1 MKNKITKLFMLL
13 VAAASMGAF
22 VSCKDTNEDL
32 YNELRTEL
40 LNEINENT
48 TLANALDQRISQLE
62 NKLQSLEAWK
72 AEMEQWKESINS
84 CTCPGDVGDLINTL
98 NIQVQEINAYLK
110 ILGDPKALDFYTKAE
125 IDATIGTLTG
135 IINGINATIETLK
148 GDIGSLQSFQANTE
162 NALKTITQ
170 TIEELKKQLEEA
182 KCECDPAKF
191 EDVLER
197 LALLESKMTQA
208 EADIKVALEN
218 AATALETAKNA
229 ESIANAATLSAQEA
243 ISIATNASIKA
254 EQAAT
259 DAADAK
265 TIAQNAWDVA
275 NSALTTANNANTL
288 AAQALSLAQG
298 NAEEI
303 QKLWDK
309 LNENTK
315 QLQEQINSNKTAI
328 ENLDKQVKEN
338 TDQIATNTTNIKAN
352 ADAIQKIKD
361 ELTQIKKDIST
372 ASADA
377 KKALEDAAAA
387 AAKADANKELIDDL
401 TERVAKNE
409 DNIKTLQ
416 DNVTALQGTVAGL
429 VDQVGE
435 NTKKI
440 KELDEALTKTNENV
454 SDLSNKYTELANEV
468 GNLKEELAKCQET
481 CKQNLDLAMAQ
492 IRVEIQELKTELMK
506 EIAKNSQD
514 IEDLQKQHEADVE
527 WIKEELKKLSQKID
541 DIDLT
546 EIYSRLEKLEET
558 DKAFN
563 DRITANELTIGELKN
578 DVATLKTDV
587 SDLQKRIDE
596 AEKTLADLTSKIEK
610 LTASVEAIQEYLSK
624 QVTSILIQGTH
635 NPLFGSLSIPGTDIM
650 STSLI
655 AFYGLPVSDVEFPTS
670 DDANYVRKSE
680 ALTDK
685 DMEMLGG
692 LEVFEAPANLPLL
705 NEGGNAGKV
714 YVTINPSSA
723 DLTGLKLSI
732 VNTLDEESPIK
743 LSPIKKCEEKL
754 QSGWTRANNGFY
766 VAEASVTP
774 KTVMTENGGLN
785 INKENFSELFK
796 ETKEQFGDLAKD
808 FDAGKLNLS
817 ELATDV
823 YSVIRE
829 LKVDKSGL
837 KCTYTT
843 TDADGTEKEHS
854 VYSQYNLAATFLN
867 PLNLKWGKDFNYVTM
882 PGYELADSLLNRF
895 SNTLKDQ
902 VDVILNDVINIDGMQ
917 DFIGHFQIDEL
928 TYLGEASELISRFE
942 ARVSHIVLNGIGYQL
957 EVPGAGA
964 FDVKFNKNLTAN
976 GAAVSIPAKVAYN
989 EDNVILDNAA
999 VVIGGD
1005 IVNGMTATLVV
1016 PARGVE
1022 DEVVAAYASILLAE
1036 ESVSVTVSGNQ
1047 ITMTTTDGEYT
1058 LANVNGTS
1066 INTNDCTDRLILR
1079 DVAGNGGSLRLPIAV
1094 EISNDLRD
1102 LIERQGG
1109 TINDIVTQLNDMLK
1123 NINDYQGTING
1134 WIDNGVDNF
1143 LKKYLDLIN
1152 KNVVDFFNSI
1162 NRRFGPFMVASNNN
1176 KGFKYLSSS
1185 KSYPTVL
1192 SADGLAIY
1200 PTTKNMELIVPLAR
1214 KHVAVTN
1221 VFKGNES
1228 AQNGNADCKAR
1239 LQAINGTE
1247 KLNTVIDG
1255 TVRKIDV
1262 SNMESGYTYEIAYSV
1277 LDFEGNISTQK
1288 YYVTIK

>member
-40 LNEINENT
+40 INENT
-48 TLANALDQRISQLE
+48 TLAEALNNRIGELE
-62 NKLQSLEAWK
+62 GKLSELEAWK
-72 AEMEQWKESINS
+72 AQLEQWKESINS
-84 CTCPGDVGDLINTL
+84 CNCPGNVQELINNL
-98 NIQVQEINAYLK
+98 NIQIQEINNYLTNV
-110 ILGDPKALDFYTKAE
+110 YTKGE
-125 IDATIGTLTG
+125 VDEKVQTLTTMIVNINQIIGTL
-135 IINGINATIETLK
+135 ATLDQLT
-148 GDIGSLQSFQANTE
+148 DLQNQTAD
-162 NALKTITQ
+162 ALDKITQ
-170 TIEELKKQLEEA
+170 TIDDLKAELEKA

-191 EDVLER
+191 QDVLER
-197 LALLESKMTQA
+197 LANLETQMA
-208 EADIKVALEN
+208 KAIEDIKVATKTAQDALTLAEKNKGAIEELQNRAGELEN
-218 AATALETAKNA
+218 AIKDLDGKIADNTKAIAENAENIQKNLEDIQKNA
-229 ESIANAATLSAQEA
+229 ETIEKIQKSIEELENKITLASAN
-243 ISIATNASIKA
+243 A
-254 EQAAT
+254 EQAL
-259 DAADAK
+259 K
-265 TIAQNAWDVA
+265 
-275 NSALTTANNANTL
+275 
-288 AAQALSLAQG
+288 
-298 NAEEI
+298 
-303 QKLWDK
+303 
-309 LNENTK
+309 
-315 QLQEQINSNKTAI
+315 
-328 ENLDKQVKEN
+328 
-338 TDQIATNTTNIKAN
+338 
-352 ADAIQKIKD
+352 
-361 ELTQIKKDIST
+361 
-372 ASADA
+372 
-377 KKALEDAAAA
+377 DAAAA
-387 AAKADANKELIDDL
+387 QAKADENAQKIEDL
-401 TERVAKNE
+401 TKRVETNE
-409 DNIKTLQ
+409 TNIKILQ
-416 DNVTALQGTVAGL
+416 ESVTTLQGTVSELQTQADSNTERITAL
-429 VDQVGE
+429 E
-435 NTKKI
+435 NAL
-440 KELDEALTKTNENV
+440 KETNNNV
-454 SDLSNKYTELANEV
+454 SELTDKYNQLSTDLEE
-468 GNLKEELAKCQET
+468 LKEQFHACQET
-481 CKQNLDLAMAQ
+481 CKKNLEDAMTQ
-492 IRVEIQELKTELMK
+492 IRTEMQELYNALDER
-506 EIAKNSQD
+506 
-514 IEDLQKQHEADVE
+514 V
-527 WIKEELKKLSQKID
+527 
-541 DIDLT
+541 
-546 EIYSRLEKLEET
+546 
-558 DKAFN
+558 
-563 DRITANELTIGELKN
+563 TANETTIGELKT
-578 DVATLKTDV
+578 DVEALKTDV
-587 SDLQKRIDE
+587 TDLQNRIQK
-596 AEKTLADLTSKIEK
+596 AEETLAELITQIER
-610 LTASVEAIQEYLSK
+610 LVGDVEAIQEYLSK
-624 QVTSILIQGTH
+624 QVTSILIQGTY

-650 STSLI
+650 STSLV
-655 AFYGLPVSDVEFPTS
+655 AFYGLPASDVEFPTS

-680 ALTDK
+680 VLTDK

-714 YVTINPSSA
+714 YVTINPNSA
-723 DLTGLKLSI
+723 DLTGLNLSI

-766 VAEASVTP
+766 VAQASVTP
-774 KTVMTENGGLN
+774 QTVMTENGGLN
-785 INKENFSELFK
+785 INKENFSELLK
-796 ETKEQFGDLAKD
+796 ETKEQFGNLAED
-808 FDAGKLNLS
+808 FDAGKINLS

-843 TDADGTEKEHS
+843 TDADGTETEHS

-882 PGYELADSLLNRF
+882 PGYEFADSLLNQF
-895 SNTLKDQ
+895 SNTLKEQ
-902 VDVILNDVINIDGMQ
+902 VDVILNDVINVDGMQ

-964 FDVKFNKNLTAN
+964 FDVKFNKNLTAD
-976 GAAVSIPAKVAYN
+976 GTAVSIPAEVTYD
-989 EDNVILDNAA
+989 EDNVTLYRAA

-1005 IVNGMTATLVV
+1005 IVNGMTVTLVV

-1022 DEVVAAYASILLAE
+1022 DEVVAAYASINLAE

-1047 ITMTTTDGEYT
+1047 LTMTTTDGDYT
-1058 LANVNGTS
+1058 IANVNGTS

-1109 TINDIVTQLNDMLK
+1109 TINDIVTELNDMLK
-1123 NINDYQGTING
+1123 NINDYQGTITD
-1134 WIDNGVDNF
+1134 WIDNGVDNY
-1143 LKKYLDLIN
+1143 LRKYLDMLN

-1185 KSYPTVL
+1185 KNYPTVL

-1262 SNMESGYTYEIAYSV
+1262 SNMVSGYTYEIAYSV
-1277 LDFEGNISTQK
+1277 LDFEGNISTKK

>member
-1 MKNKITKLFMLL
+1 MLL

-40 LNEINENT
+40 LNEINKNT
-48 TLANALDQRISQLE
+48 TLANALEIRISQVEQQIEDL
-62 NKLQSLEAWK
+62 KSWK
-72 AEMEQWKESINS
+72 AQMEEWKKSIKSCDCPDVNS
-84 CTCPGDVGDLINTL
+84 CTCPDNVGQLINDLQVLIGQIQKEIEEKDKENVKQDDLLEIITQINFIINNYATIEQVTTQINTSLSILEQTL
-98 NIQVQEINAYLK
+98 TNRINDLEEALKNAKCGCPEDAAERLLELERFMLEAREDINTALALAKDVENLKNYIQDLQNT
-110 ILGDPKALDFYTKAE
+110 ILGINNSLDALGVLIGDNKAE
-125 IDATIGTLTG
+125 IDAIK
-135 IINGINATIETLK
+135 ETLK
-148 GDIGSLQSFQANTE
+148 KIDENTQKILDLN
-162 NALKTITQ
+162 NALQGIK
-170 TIEELKKQLEEA
+170 EDLK
-182 KCECDPAKF
+182 
-191 EDVLER
+191 
-197 LALLESKMTQA
+197 
-208 EADIKVALEN
+208 N
-218 AATALETAKNA
+218 Y
-229 ESIANAATLSAQEA
+229 
-243 ISIATNASIKA
+243 ATN
-254 EQAAT
+254 
-259 DAADAK
+259 D
-265 TIAQNAWDVA
+265 
-275 NSALTTANNANTL
+275 
-288 AAQALSLAQG
+288 ALSLVSQ
-298 NAEEI
+298 
-303 QKLWDK
+303 
-309 LNENTK
+309 
-315 QLQEQINSNKTAI
+315 
-328 ENLDKQVKEN
+328 
-338 TDQIATNTTNIKAN
+338 KAN
-352 ADAIQKIKD
+352 DAWEEAVKAKATADADSIRI
-361 ELTQIKKDIST
+361 
-372 ASADA
+372 DA
-377 KKALEDAAAA
+377 LEQDLKNNYVNITEFQEALKALEETIN
-387 AAKADANKELIDDL
+387 NKIQDLSDEL
-401 TERVAKNE
+401 K
-409 DNIKTLQ
+409 
-416 DNVTALQGTVAGL
+416 G
-429 VDQVGE
+429 
-435 NTKKI
+435 
-440 KELDEALTKTNENV
+440 ELDKTNETVDSLKTNYETLSEEV
-454 SDLSNKYTELANEV
+454 NDLKDD
-468 GNLKEELAKCQET
+468 LKACQET
-481 CKQNLDLAMAQ
+481 CKQNLELAKAYTDL
-492 IRVEIQELKTELMK
+492 EIEKLKGELMK
-506 EIAKNSQD
+506 EITENTDSINALRERHDADVKRLEEMLQVLSNKIDNIDLSEIYQCL
-514 IEDLQKQHEADVE
+514 EDLKEAD
-527 WIKEELKKLSQKID
+527 
-541 DIDLT
+541 
-546 EIYSRLEKLEET
+546 EILGG
-558 DKAFN
+558 
-563 DRITANELTIGELKN
+563 RITANEITIGELKT
-578 DVATLKTDV
+578 DVEALKTDV
-587 SDLQKRIDE
+587 TGLKNRIE
-596 AEKTLADLTSKIEK
+596 KAEETLVELTTKIER
-610 LTASVEAIQEYLSK
+610 LTGDVKAIQEYLSK
-624 QVTSILIQGTH
+624 QVTSIIIQGTH

-650 STSLI
+650 STSLV

-723 DLTGLKLSI
+723 DLTGLNLSI

-882 PGYELADSLLNRF
+882 PGYELADSLLNQF

-976 GAAVSIPAKVAYN
+976 GAAVSIPAEVAYD
-989 EDNVILDNAA
+989 EDNVTLYRAA

-1066 INTNDCTDRLILR
+1066 INTDDCTDRLILR

-1152 KNVVDFFNSI
+1152 KNVVDFVNSI

-1262 SNMESGYTYEIAYSV
+1262 SNMVSGYTYEIAYSV

>member
-1 MKNKITKLFMLL
+1 MLL

-40 LNEINENT
+40 INENT
-48 TLANALDQRISQLE
+48 TLAEALNNRIGELE
-62 NKLQSLEAWK
+62 GKLSELEAWK
-72 AEMEQWKESINS
+72 AQLEQWKESINS
-84 CTCPGDVGDLINTL
+84 CNCPGNVQELINNL
-98 NIQVQEINAYLK
+98 NIQIQEINNYLTNVYTK
-110 ILGDPKALDFYTKAE
+110 GEVDEKVQTLTTMIVNINQIISTLATLDQLTDLQNQTADALDK
-125 IDATIGTLTG
+125 
-135 IINGINATIETLK
+135 
-148 GDIGSLQSFQANTE
+148 
-162 NALKTITQ
+162 ITQ
-170 TIEELKKQLEEA
+170 TIDNLKAELEKA

-191 EDVLER
+191 QEVLDR
-197 LALLESKMTQA
+197 LATLETQMA
-208 EADIKVALEN
+208 KAIEDIKVATKTAQDALTLAEKNKEAIEELQNRAGELEN
-218 AATALETAKNA
+218 AIKDLDGKIADNTKAIAENAENIQKNLENIQKNA
-229 ESIANAATLSAQEA
+229 ETIEKIQKSIEELENKITLAS
-243 ISIATNASIKA
+243 TNA
-254 EQAAT
+254 EQAL
-259 DAADAK
+259 K
-265 TIAQNAWDVA
+265 
-275 NSALTTANNANTL
+275 
-288 AAQALSLAQG
+288 
-298 NAEEI
+298 
-303 QKLWDK
+303 
-309 LNENTK
+309 
-315 QLQEQINSNKTAI
+315 
-328 ENLDKQVKEN
+328 
-338 TDQIATNTTNIKAN
+338 
-352 ADAIQKIKD
+352 
-361 ELTQIKKDIST
+361 
-372 ASADA
+372 
-377 KKALEDAAAA
+377 DAAAA
-387 AAKADANKELIDDL
+387 QAKADENAQKIEDLTKRVENNEKLIETLQGSLEALTTTVSGLKDQADSNTERITALENALKETNDKVGDL
-401 TERVAKNE
+401 TEKYNQLSTE
-409 DNIKTLQ
+409 
-416 DNVTALQGTVAGL
+416 
-429 VDQVGE
+429 VD
-435 NTKKI
+435 
-440 KELDEALTKTNENV
+440 
-454 SDLSNKYTELANEV
+454 
-468 GNLKEELAKCQET
+468 NLKEQLQNCQET
-481 CKQNLDLAMAQ
+481 CKKNLEDAMTQ
-492 IRVEIQELKTELMK
+492 IRTEMQELYNALDER
-506 EIAKNSQD
+506 
-514 IEDLQKQHEADVE
+514 V
-527 WIKEELKKLSQKID
+527 
-541 DIDLT
+541 
-546 EIYSRLEKLEET
+546 
-558 DKAFN
+558 
-563 DRITANELTIGELKN
+563 TANETTIGELKTN
-578 DVATLKTDV
+578 VEALKTDV
-587 SDLQKRIDE
+587 TDLQNRIQKAEETLDE
-596 AEKTLADLTSKIEK
+596 LTTKIER
-610 LTASVEAIQEYLSK
+610 LTGDIEAIQEYLSK
-624 QVTSILIQGTH
+624 QVTSIIIQGTH

-650 STSLI
+650 STSLV
-655 AFYGLPVSDVEFPTS
+655 AFYGLPASDVEFPTS

-723 DLTGLKLSI
+723 DLTGLKLSL

-843 TDADGTEKEHS
+843 TDADGVKKEHS

-976 GAAVSIPAKVAYN
+976 GAAVSIPAEVAYD
-989 EDNVILDNAA
+989 EDNVTLYRAA

-1066 INTNDCTDRLILR
+1066 INTDDCTDRLILR

>member
-1 MKNKITKLFMLL
+1 MLL

-40 LNEINENT
+40 INENT
-48 TLANALDQRISQLE
+48 TLAEALNNRIGELE
-62 NKLQSLEAWK
+62 GKLSELEAWK
-72 AEMEQWKESINS
+72 AQLEQWKESINS
-84 CTCPGDVGDLINTL
+84 CNCPGNVQELINNL
-98 NIQVQEINAYLK
+98 NIQIQEINNYLTNVYTK
-110 ILGDPKALDFYTKAE
+110 GEVDEKVQTLTTMIVNINQIISTLATLDQLTDLQNQTADALDK
-125 IDATIGTLTG
+125 
-135 IINGINATIETLK
+135 
-148 GDIGSLQSFQANTE
+148 
-162 NALKTITQ
+162 ITQ
-170 TIEELKKQLEEA
+170 TIDNLKAELEKA

-191 EDVLER
+191 QEVLDR
-197 LALLESKMTQA
+197 LATLETQMA
-208 EADIKVALEN
+208 KAIEDIKVATKTAQDALTLAEKNKGAIDELQKRADELEN
-218 AATALETAKNA
+218 AIKDLDGKIADNTKAIAENAENILKNVEDIQKNA
-229 ESIANAATLSAQEA
+229 ETIEKIQKSIEELEDKVTLAS
-243 ISIATNASIKA
+243 TNA
-254 EQAAT
+254 EQAL
-259 DAADAK
+259 K
-265 TIAQNAWDVA
+265 
-275 NSALTTANNANTL
+275 
-288 AAQALSLAQG
+288 
-298 NAEEI
+298 
-303 QKLWDK
+303 
-309 LNENTK
+309 
-315 QLQEQINSNKTAI
+315 
-328 ENLDKQVKEN
+328 
-338 TDQIATNTTNIKAN
+338 
-352 ADAIQKIKD
+352 
-361 ELTQIKKDIST
+361 
-372 ASADA
+372 
-377 KKALEDAAAA
+377 DAAAA
-387 AAKADANKELIDDL
+387 QAKADANEKLIEDLTKRVENNEKLIETLQGSLDALTTTVSGLKDQADSNTERITALENALKETNDKVGDL
-401 TERVAKNE
+401 TEKYNQLSTE
-409 DNIKTLQ
+409 
-416 DNVTALQGTVAGL
+416 
-429 VDQVGE
+429 VD
-435 NTKKI
+435 
-440 KELDEALTKTNENV
+440 
-454 SDLSNKYTELANEV
+454 
-468 GNLKEELAKCQET
+468 NLKEQLQNCQET
-481 CKQNLDLAMAQ
+481 CKKNLEDAMTQ
-492 IRVEIQELKTELMK
+492 IRTEMQELYNALDER
-506 EIAKNSQD
+506 
-514 IEDLQKQHEADVE
+514 V
-527 WIKEELKKLSQKID
+527 
-541 DIDLT
+541 
-546 EIYSRLEKLEET
+546 
-558 DKAFN
+558 
-563 DRITANELTIGELKN
+563 TANETTIGELKTN
-578 DVATLKTDV
+578 VEALKTDV
-587 SDLQKRIDE
+587 TDLQNRIQK
-596 AEKTLADLTSKIEK
+596 AEETLAELTTKIER
-610 LTASVEAIQEYLSK
+610 LTGDIEAIQEYLSK
-624 QVTSILIQGTH
+624 QVTSIIIQGTH

-650 STSLI
+650 STSLV
-655 AFYGLPVSDVEFPTS
+655 AFYGLPASDVEFPTS

-723 DLTGLKLSI
+723 DLTGLNLSI

-964 FDVKFNKNLTAN
+964 FDVKFNKNLTTN
-976 GAAVSIPAKVAYN
+976 GAAVSIPAEVAYD
-989 EDNVILDNAA
+989 EDNVTLYRAA

-1152 KNVVDFFNSI
+1152 KNVVDFVNSI

-1228 AQNGNADCKAR
+1228 AQKGNADCKAR

>member
-40 LNEINENT
+40 INENS
-48 TLANALDQRISQLE
+48 TLAEALNNRIGELE
-62 NKLQSLEAWK
+62 GKLSELEAWK
-72 AEMEQWKESINS
+72 AQLEQWKESINS
-84 CTCPGDVGDLINTL
+84 CNCPGNVQELINNL
-98 NIQVQEINAYLK
+98 NIQIQEINNYLTNVYTK
-110 ILGDPKALDFYTKAE
+110 GEVDEKVQTLTTMIVNINQIISTLATLDQLTDLQNQTADALDK
-125 IDATIGTLTG
+125 
-135 IINGINATIETLK
+135 
-148 GDIGSLQSFQANTE
+148 
-162 NALKTITQ
+162 ITQ
-170 TIEELKKQLEEA
+170 TIDNLKAELEKA

-191 EDVLER
+191 QEVLDR
-197 LALLESKMTQA
+197 LATLETQMA
-208 EADIKVALEN
+208 KAIEDIKVATKTAQDALTLAEKNKGAIEELQNRAGELEN
-218 AATALETAKNA
+218 AIKDLDGKIADNTKAIAENAENIQKNLENIQKNA
-229 ESIANAATLSAQEA
+229 ETIEKIQKSIEELEDKVTLAS
-243 ISIATNASIKA
+243 TNA
-254 EQAAT
+254 EQAL
-259 DAADAK
+259 K
-265 TIAQNAWDVA
+265 
-275 NSALTTANNANTL
+275 
-288 AAQALSLAQG
+288 
-298 NAEEI
+298 
-303 QKLWDK
+303 
-309 LNENTK
+309 
-315 QLQEQINSNKTAI
+315 
-328 ENLDKQVKEN
+328 
-338 TDQIATNTTNIKAN
+338 
-352 ADAIQKIKD
+352 
-361 ELTQIKKDIST
+361 
-372 ASADA
+372 
-377 KKALEDAAAA
+377 DAAAA
-387 AAKADANKELIDDL
+387 QAKADENAQKIEDLTKRVENNEKLIETLQGSLEALTTTVSGLKDQADSNTERITALENALKETNDKVGDL
-401 TERVAKNE
+401 TEKYNQLSTE
-409 DNIKTLQ
+409 
-416 DNVTALQGTVAGL
+416 
-429 VDQVGE
+429 VD
-435 NTKKI
+435 
-440 KELDEALTKTNENV
+440 
-454 SDLSNKYTELANEV
+454 
-468 GNLKEELAKCQET
+468 NLKEQLQNCQET
-481 CKQNLDLAMAQ
+481 CKKNLEDAMTQ
-492 IRVEIQELKTELMK
+492 IRTEMQELYNALDER
-506 EIAKNSQD
+506 
-514 IEDLQKQHEADVE
+514 V
-527 WIKEELKKLSQKID
+527 
-541 DIDLT
+541 
-546 EIYSRLEKLEET
+546 
-558 DKAFN
+558 
-563 DRITANELTIGELKN
+563 TANETTIGELKTN
-578 DVATLKTDV
+578 VEALKTDV
-587 SDLQKRIDE
+587 TDLQNRIQK
-596 AEKTLADLTSKIEK
+596 AEETLAELTTQIER
-610 LTASVEAIQEYLSK
+610 LTGDIEAIQEYLSK
-624 QVTSILIQGTH
+624 QVTSIIIQGTH

-650 STSLI
+650 STSLV
-655 AFYGLPVSDVEFPTS
+655 AFYGLPASDVEFPTS

-723 DLTGLKLSI
+723 DLTGLNLSI

-976 GAAVSIPAKVAYN
+976 GAAVSIPAEVAYD
-989 EDNVILDNAA
+989 EDNVTLYRAA

-1152 KNVVDFFNSI
+1152 KNVVDFVNSI

>member
-40 LNEINENT
+40 INENT
-48 TLANALDQRISQLE
+48 TLAEALNKRIGELE
-62 NKLQSLEAWK
+62 GKLSELEAWK
-72 AEMEQWKESINS
+72 AQLEQWKESINS
-84 CTCPGDVGDLINTL
+84 CNCPGNVQELINNL
-98 NIQVQEINAYLK
+98 NIQIQEINNYLTNVYTK
-110 ILGDPKALDFYTKAE
+110 GEVDEKVQTLTTMIVNINQIISTLATLDQLTDLQNQTADALDK
-125 IDATIGTLTG
+125 
-135 IINGINATIETLK
+135 
-148 GDIGSLQSFQANTE
+148 
-162 NALKTITQ
+162 ITQ
-170 TIEELKKQLEEA
+170 TIDNLKAELEKA

-191 EDVLER
+191 QEVLDR
-197 LALLESKMTQA
+197 LATLETQMA
-208 EADIKVALEN
+208 KAIEDIKVATKTAQDALTLAEKNKEAIEELQNRAGELEN
-218 AATALETAKNA
+218 AIKDLDGMIADNTKAIAENAENIQKNLENIQKNA
-229 ESIANAATLSAQEA
+229 ETIEKIQKSIEELENKITLAS
-243 ISIATNASIKA
+243 TNA
-254 EQAAT
+254 EQAL
-259 DAADAK
+259 K
-265 TIAQNAWDVA
+265 
-275 NSALTTANNANTL
+275 
-288 AAQALSLAQG
+288 
-298 NAEEI
+298 
-303 QKLWDK
+303 
-309 LNENTK
+309 
-315 QLQEQINSNKTAI
+315 
-328 ENLDKQVKEN
+328 
-338 TDQIATNTTNIKAN
+338 
-352 ADAIQKIKD
+352 
-361 ELTQIKKDIST
+361 
-372 ASADA
+372 
-377 KKALEDAAAA
+377 DAAAA
-387 AAKADANKELIDDL
+387 QAKADENAQKIEDLTKRVENNEKLIETLQGSLEALTTTVSGLKDQADSNTERITALENALKETNDKVGDL
-401 TERVAKNE
+401 TEKYNQLSTE
-409 DNIKTLQ
+409 
-416 DNVTALQGTVAGL
+416 
-429 VDQVGE
+429 VD
-435 NTKKI
+435 
-440 KELDEALTKTNENV
+440 
-454 SDLSNKYTELANEV
+454 
-468 GNLKEELAKCQET
+468 NLKEQLQNCQET
-481 CKQNLDLAMAQ
+481 CKKNLEDAMTQ
-492 IRVEIQELKTELMK
+492 IRTEMQELYNALDER
-506 EIAKNSQD
+506 
-514 IEDLQKQHEADVE
+514 V
-527 WIKEELKKLSQKID
+527 
-541 DIDLT
+541 
-546 EIYSRLEKLEET
+546 
-558 DKAFN
+558 
-563 DRITANELTIGELKN
+563 TANETTIGELKTN
-578 DVATLKTDV
+578 VEALKTDV
-587 SDLQKRIDE
+587 TDLQNRIQKAEETLDE
-596 AEKTLADLTSKIEK
+596 LTTKIER
-610 LTASVEAIQEYLSK
+610 LTGDIEAIQEYLSK
-624 QVTSILIQGTH
+624 QVTSIIIQGTH

-650 STSLI
+650 STSLV

-723 DLTGLKLSI
+723 DLTGLNLSI

-854 VYSQYNLAATFLN
+854 VYSQYNLAATYLN

-976 GAAVSIPAKVAYN
+976 GAAVSIPAEVAYD
-989 EDNVILDNAA
+989 EDNVTLYRAA

-1109 TINDIVTQLNDMLK
+1109 TINDIVSQLNDMLK

-1152 KNVVDFFNSI
+1152 KNVVDFVNSI

>member
-40 LNEINENT
+40 INENT
-48 TLANALDQRISQLE
+48 TLAEALNNRIGELE
-62 NKLQSLEAWK
+62 GKLSELEAWK
-72 AEMEQWKESINS
+72 AQLEQWKESINS
-84 CTCPGDVGDLINTL
+84 CNCPGNVQELINNL
-98 NIQVQEINAYLK
+98 NIQIQEINNYLTNVYTK
-110 ILGDPKALDFYTKAE
+110 GEVDEKVQTLTTMIVNINQIISTLATLDQLTDLQNQTADALDK
-125 IDATIGTLTG
+125 
-135 IINGINATIETLK
+135 
-148 GDIGSLQSFQANTE
+148 
-162 NALKTITQ
+162 ITQ
-170 TIEELKKQLEEA
+170 TIDDLKAELEKA

-191 EDVLER
+191 QDVLDR
-197 LALLESKMTQA
+197 LATLETQMA
-208 EADIKVALEN
+208 KAIEDIKVATKTAQDALTLAEKNKGAIEELQKRAGELEN
-218 AATALETAKNA
+218 AIKDLDGKIADNTKAIAENAENIQKNLENIQKNA
-229 ESIANAATLSAQEA
+229 ETIEKIQKSIEELEDKITLAS
-243 ISIATNASIKA
+243 TNA
-254 EQAAT
+254 EQAL
-259 DAADAK
+259 K
-265 TIAQNAWDVA
+265 
-275 NSALTTANNANTL
+275 
-288 AAQALSLAQG
+288 
-298 NAEEI
+298 
-303 QKLWDK
+303 
-309 LNENTK
+309 
-315 QLQEQINSNKTAI
+315 
-328 ENLDKQVKEN
+328 
-338 TDQIATNTTNIKAN
+338 
-352 ADAIQKIKD
+352 
-361 ELTQIKKDIST
+361 
-372 ASADA
+372 
-377 KKALEDAAAA
+377 DAAAA
-387 AAKADANKELIDDL
+387 QAKADENAQKIEDLTKRVENNEKLIETLQGSLETLTTTVSGLKDQADSNTERITALENALKETNDKVGDL
-401 TERVAKNE
+401 TEKYNQLSTE
-409 DNIKTLQ
+409 
-416 DNVTALQGTVAGL
+416 
-429 VDQVGE
+429 VD
-435 NTKKI
+435 
-440 KELDEALTKTNENV
+440 
-454 SDLSNKYTELANEV
+454 
-468 GNLKEELAKCQET
+468 NLKEQLQNCQET
-481 CKQNLDLAMAQ
+481 CKKNLEDAMTQ
-492 IRVEIQELKTELMK
+492 IRTEMQELYNALDER
-506 EIAKNSQD
+506 
-514 IEDLQKQHEADVE
+514 V
-527 WIKEELKKLSQKID
+527 
-541 DIDLT
+541 
-546 EIYSRLEKLEET
+546 
-558 DKAFN
+558 
-563 DRITANELTIGELKN
+563 TANETTIGELKTN
-578 DVATLKTDV
+578 VEALKTDV
-587 SDLQKRIDE
+587 TDLQNRIQK
-596 AEKTLADLTSKIEK
+596 AEETLAELTTKIER
-610 LTASVEAIQEYLSK
+610 LTGDIEAIQEYLSK
-624 QVTSILIQGTH
+624 QVTSIIIQGTH

-650 STSLI
+650 STSLV
-655 AFYGLPVSDVEFPTS
+655 AFYGLPASDVEFPTS

-723 DLTGLKLSI
+723 DLTGLKLSL

-743 LSPIKKCEEKL
+743 LSPIQKCNEKL

-976 GAAVSIPAKVAYN
+976 GATVSIPAEVAYD
-989 EDNVILDNAA
+989 EDNVTLYRAA

-1066 INTNDCTDRLILR
+1066 INTDDCTDRLILR

-1262 SNMESGYTYEIAYSV
+1262 SNMVSGYTYEIAYSV

>member
-1 MKNKITKLFMLL
+1 
-13 VAAASMGAF
+13 
-22 VSCKDTNEDL
+22 
-32 YNELRTEL
+32 
-40 LNEINENT
+40 
-48 TLANALDQRISQLE
+48 
-62 NKLQSLEAWK
+62 
-72 AEMEQWKESINS
+72 
-84 CTCPGDVGDLINTL
+84 
-98 NIQVQEINAYLK
+98 
-110 ILGDPKALDFYTKAE
+110 
-125 IDATIGTLTG
+125 
-135 IINGINATIETLK
+135 
-148 GDIGSLQSFQANTE
+148 
-162 NALKTITQ
+162 
-170 TIEELKKQLEEA
+170 
-182 KCECDPAKF
+182 
-191 EDVLER
+191 
-197 LALLESKMTQA
+197 
-208 EADIKVALEN
+208 
-218 AATALETAKNA
+218 
-229 ESIANAATLSAQEA
+229 
-243 ISIATNASIKA
+243 
-254 EQAAT
+254 
-259 DAADAK
+259 
-265 TIAQNAWDVA
+265 
-275 NSALTTANNANTL
+275 
-288 AAQALSLAQG
+288 
-298 NAEEI
+298 
-303 QKLWDK
+303 
-309 LNENTK
+309 
-315 QLQEQINSNKTAI
+315 
-328 ENLDKQVKEN
+328 
-338 TDQIATNTTNIKAN
+338 
-352 ADAIQKIKD
+352 
-361 ELTQIKKDIST
+361 
-372 ASADA
+372 
-377 KKALEDAAAA
+377 
-387 AAKADANKELIDDL
+387 
-401 TERVAKNE
+401 
-409 DNIKTLQ
+409 
-416 DNVTALQGTVAGL
+416 
-429 VDQVGE
+429 
-435 NTKKI
+435 
-440 KELDEALTKTNENV
+440 
-454 SDLSNKYTELANEV
+454 
-468 GNLKEELAKCQET
+468 
-481 CKQNLDLAMAQ
+481 
-492 IRVEIQELKTELMK
+492 
-506 EIAKNSQD
+506 
-514 IEDLQKQHEADVE
+514 
-527 WIKEELKKLSQKID
+527 
-541 DIDLT
+541 
-546 EIYSRLEKLEET
+546 
-558 DKAFN
+558 
-563 DRITANELTIGELKN
+563 
-578 DVATLKTDV
+578 
-587 SDLQKRIDE
+587 
-596 AEKTLADLTSKIEK
+596 
-610 LTASVEAIQEYLSK
+610 
-624 QVTSILIQGTH
+624 
-635 NPLFGSLSIPGTDIM
+635 
-650 STSLI
+650 
-655 AFYGLPVSDVEFPTS
+655 
-670 DDANYVRKSE
+670 
-680 ALTDK
+680 
-685 DMEMLGG
+685 MEMLGG

-723 DLTGLKLSI
+723 DLTGLKLSL

-743 LSPIKKCEEKL
+743 LSPIKKCNEKL

-785 INKENFSELFK
+785 INNENFSELFK

-817 ELATDV
+817 ELATNV

-976 GAAVSIPAKVAYN
+976 GAAVSIPAEVAYD
-989 EDNVILDNAA
+989 EDNVTLYRAA

-1066 INTNDCTDRLILR
+1066 INTDDCTDRLILR

-1152 KNVVDFFNSI
+1152 KNVVDFVNSI

>member
-72 AEMEQWKESINS
+72 AEMEQWKANLES
-84 CTCPGDVGDLINTL
+84 CTCPDNVQDLITNL
-98 NIQVQEINAYLK
+98 NIQIQEINEYLE

-125 IDATIGTLTG
+125 IDAKILTLTNMINNIND
-135 IINGINATIETLK
+135 IIATLAKASDLDAFKEKT
-148 GDIGSLQSFQANTE
+148 D
-162 NALKTITQ
+162 NALNTINEK
-170 TIEELKKQLEEA
+170 IEELEKALEDA

-191 EDVLER
+191 QEVLDR
-197 LALLESKMTQA
+197 L
-208 EADIKVALEN
+208 
-218 AATALETAKNA
+218 TALETKMVQAEKDIQQALNDAKVANETAQNA
-229 ESIANAATLSAQEA
+229 VNIANAANGAAQQA
-243 ISIATNASIKA
+243 IGLATTASENAA
-254 EQAAT
+254 
-259 DAADAK
+259 
-265 TIAQNAWDVA
+265 NAI
-275 NSALTTANNANTL
+275 NIANNAINIANGANARATEALTL
-288 AAQALSLAQG
+288 AKANDEAIKKLREEFQNKTQELSDAIKSNSDKLKDLDEQVKADAEKIAS
-298 NAEEI
+298 NAEKI
-303 QKLWDK
+303 QQ
-309 LNENTK
+309 NAE
-315 QLQEQINSNKTAI
+315 AI
-328 ENLDKQVKEN
+328 EKIQTDIANLQTEVS
-338 TDQIATNTTNIKAN
+338 A
-352 ADAIQKIKD
+352 
-361 ELTQIKKDIST
+361 

-387 AAKADANKELIDDL
+387 QAKADANSKLIEDL
-401 TERVAKNE
+401 NGRVETNE
-409 DNIKTLQ
+409 TNIANLQ
-416 DNVTALQGTVAGL
+416 ESVTALQSTVSAL
-429 VDQVGE
+429 QSQADS
-435 NTKKI
+435 NTARI
-440 KELDEALTKTNENV
+440 EALENALEETNSKV
-454 SDLSNKYTELANEV
+454 SDLTEKYDQLSTEIED
-468 GNLKEELAKCQET
+468 LKEQFQNCQET
-481 CKQNLDLAMAQ
+481 CKKNLDDAVAL
-492 IRVEIQELKTELMK
+492 IQTQMQAL
-506 EIAKNSQD
+506 
-514 IEDLQKQHEADVE
+514 EDRLQEG
-527 WIKEELKKLSQKID
+527 ID
-541 DIDLT
+541 
-546 EIYSRLEKLEET
+546 
-558 DKAFN
+558 AN
-563 DRITANELTIGELKN
+563 TATIGEIKT
-578 DVATLKTDV
+578 DVEALRTDV
-587 SDLQKRIDE
+587 SDLQTRIQQ
-596 AEKTLADLTSKIEK
+596 AEETLEELVSNVEK
-610 LTASVEAIQEYLSK
+610 LTTDVEVIQNYLSK
-624 QVTSILIQGTH
+624 QVTSIIIQGTH
-635 NPLFGSLSIPGTDIM
+635 NPLFGSISIPGTDIM
-650 STSLI
+650 STSLV

-723 DLTGLKLSI
+723 DLTGLNLSI

-976 GAAVSIPAKVAYN
+976 GAAVSIPAEVAYN
-989 EDNVILDNAA
+989 EDNVTLYRAA

-1016 PARGVE
+1016 PAKGVE

-1066 INTNDCTDRLILR
+1066 INTDDCTDRLILR

-1152 KNVVDFFNSI
+1152 KNVVDFVNSI

>member
-48 TLANALDQRISQLE
+48 TLANALNQRISQLE
-62 NKLQSLEAWK
+62 SKLQSLEAWK
-72 AEMEQWKESINS
+72 AEMEQWKANLES
-84 CTCPGDVGDLINTL
+84 CTCPDNVQDLITNL
-98 NIQVQEINAYLK
+98 NIQIQEINEYLE

-125 IDATIGTLTG
+125 IDAKILTLTNMINNIND
-135 IINGINATIETLK
+135 IIATLAKASDLDAFKEKT
-148 GDIGSLQSFQANTE
+148 D
-162 NALKTITQ
+162 NALNTINEK
-170 TIEELKKQLEEA
+170 IEELEKALEDA

-191 EDVLER
+191 QEVLDR
-197 LALLESKMTQA
+197 L
-208 EADIKVALEN
+208 
-218 AATALETAKNA
+218 TALETKMVQAEKDIQQALNDAKVANETAQNA
-229 ESIANAATLSAQEA
+229 VNIANAANGAAQQA
-243 ISIATNASIKA
+243 IGLATTASENAANAINIANNAINIANGANTIATNA
-254 EQAAT
+254 
-259 DAADAK
+259 
-265 TIAQNAWDVA
+265 
-275 NSALTTANNANTL
+275 LTL
-288 AAQALSLAQG
+288 AQANEDAINKLREDFQNKTQELSDAIKS
-298 NAEEI
+298 NS
-303 QKLWDK
+303 DK
-309 LNENTK
+309 LNE
-315 QLQEQINSNKTAI
+315 
-328 ENLDKQVKEN
+328 LDEQVKADAEK
-338 TDQIATNTTNIKAN
+338 IATNAEN
-352 ADAIQKIKD
+352 IQKNAEAIEKIQ
-361 ELTQIKKDIST
+361 TDIANLQTEVSA

-387 AAKADANKELIDDL
+387 QAKADANSKLIEDL
-401 TERVAKNE
+401 NGRVETNE
-409 DNIKTLQ
+409 TNIANLQ
-416 DNVTALQGTVAGL
+416 ESVTALQSTVSAL
-429 VDQVGE
+429 QSQADS
-435 NTKKI
+435 NTARI
-440 KELDEALTKTNENV
+440 EALENALEETNSKV
-454 SDLSNKYTELANEV
+454 SDLTEKYDQLSTEIED
-468 GNLKEELAKCQET
+468 LKEQFQNCQET
-481 CKQNLDLAMAQ
+481 CKKNLDDAVAL
-492 IRVEIQELKTELMK
+492 IQTQMQAL
-506 EIAKNSQD
+506 
-514 IEDLQKQHEADVE
+514 EDQLQEG
-527 WIKEELKKLSQKID
+527 ID
-541 DIDLT
+541 
-546 EIYSRLEKLEET
+546 
-558 DKAFN
+558 AN
-563 DRITANELTIGELKN
+563 TATIGEIKT
-578 DVATLKTDV
+578 DVEALRTDV
-587 SDLQKRIDE
+587 SDLQTRIQQ
-596 AEKTLADLTSKIEK
+596 AEETLEELVSNVEK
-610 LTASVEAIQEYLSK
+610 LTTDVEVIQNYLSK
-624 QVTSILIQGTH
+624 QVTSIIIQGTH

-650 STSLI
+650 STSLV

-723 DLTGLKLSI
+723 DLTGLNLSI

-902 VDVILNDVINIDGMQ
+902 VDVILNDVIDIDGMQ

-976 GAAVSIPAKVAYN
+976 GAAVSIPAEVAYD
-989 EDNVILDNAA
+989 EDNVTLYRAA

-1058 LANVNGTS
+1058 IANVDGTS
-1066 INTNDCTDRLILR
+1066 VNTNDCTDRLILR

-1152 KNVVDFFNSI
+1152 KNVVDFVNSI

-1262 SNMESGYTYEIAYSV
+1262 SNMVSGYTYEIAYSV

>member
-40 LNEINENT
+40 LNEINKNT
-48 TLANALDQRISQLE
+48 TLANALEIRISQVEQQIEDLK
-62 NKLQSLEAWK
+62 NWK
-72 AEMEQWKESINS
+72 AQMEEWKKSIKSCDCPDVNS
-84 CTCPGDVGDLINTL
+84 CTCPDNAGLIKDLQELIGQIQKDIEEKDKENLKQDDLIIIFN
-98 NIQVQEINAYLK
+98 EINNILENYATIEKMNEEIERRLLILEQTLTEKIDKLEEALK
-110 ILGDPKALDFYTKAE
+110 NAKCGCPEDAAERLLELERFMSEAKKAIETALALAKDVEDLKNYIKDLQETIIPGINNSLDDLGGRIEKNKAE
-125 IDATIGTLTG
+125 IDKEIDD
-135 IINGINATIETLK
+135 IKETLK
-148 GDIGSLQSFQANTE
+148 KIDKNAQDILDLNNALQGIREDLKNYATNDALSLVSQKANDAWEEAVKAKATADANSIRIDTLDQHLKNNYVNITEFQEALEGLGESINNKIQDLSDELKDELDKTNNTVDSLKTNYKTLSEEVDSLKKELKACKETCDKNLELAKAHTDYEIAELKKELMDEITENTDRITENTDSINALRERYNKDVELLKGMLEQLSNKLGDIDLSEIYQCLESLNEADSLLNGRIDANEKTIGDLQE
-162 NALKTITQ
+162 EVEALKTSVDGLKNRIDKA
-170 TIEELKKQLEEA
+170 EETLGELTTKI
-182 KCECDPAKF
+182 
-191 EDVLER
+191 ER
-197 LALLESKMTQA
+197 LTG
-208 EADIKVALEN
+208 
-218 AATALETAKNA
+218 
-229 ESIANAATLSAQEA
+229 
-243 ISIATNASIKA
+243 
-254 EQAAT
+254 
-259 DAADAK
+259 
-265 TIAQNAWDVA
+265 DV
-275 NSALTTANNANTL
+275 
-288 AAQALSLAQG
+288 
-298 NAEEI
+298 
-303 QKLWDK
+303 K
-309 LNENTK
+309 
-315 QLQEQINSNKTAI
+315 
-328 ENLDKQVKEN
+328 
-338 TDQIATNTTNIKAN
+338 
-352 ADAIQKIKD
+352 
-361 ELTQIKKDIST
+361 
-372 ASADA
+372 
-377 KKALEDAAAA
+377 
-387 AAKADANKELIDDL
+387 
-401 TERVAKNE
+401 
-409 DNIKTLQ
+409 
-416 DNVTALQGTVAGL
+416 
-429 VDQVGE
+429 
-435 NTKKI
+435 
-440 KELDEALTKTNENV
+440 
-454 SDLSNKYTELANEV
+454 
-468 GNLKEELAKCQET
+468 
-481 CKQNLDLAMAQ
+481 
-492 IRVEIQELKTELMK
+492 
-506 EIAKNSQD
+506 
-514 IEDLQKQHEADVE
+514 
-527 WIKEELKKLSQKID
+527 
-541 DIDLT
+541 
-546 EIYSRLEKLEET
+546 
-558 DKAFN
+558 
-563 DRITANELTIGELKN
+563 
-578 DVATLKTDV
+578 
-587 SDLQKRIDE
+587 
-596 AEKTLADLTSKIEK
+596 
-610 LTASVEAIQEYLSK
+610 AIQEYLSK
-624 QVTSILIQGTH
+624 QVTSIIIQGTY

-650 STSLI
+650 STSLV

-723 DLTGLKLSI
+723 DLTGLNLSI

-796 ETKEQFGDLAKD
+796 ETKEQFSDLAKD

-976 GAAVSIPAKVAYN
+976 GAAVSIPAEVAYD
-989 EDNVILDNAA
+989 EDNVTLYRAA

-1066 INTNDCTDRLILR
+1066 INTDDCTDRLILR

-1152 KNVVDFFNSI
+1152 KNVVDFVNSI

>member
-1 MKNKITKLFMLL
+1 MLL

-40 LNEINENT
+40 INENT
-48 TLANALDQRISQLE
+48 TLAEALNNRIGELE
-62 NKLQSLEAWK
+62 GKLSELEAWK
-72 AEMEQWKESINS
+72 AQLEQWKESINS
-84 CTCPGDVGDLINTL
+84 CNCPGNVQELINNL
-98 NIQVQEINAYLK
+98 NIQIQEINNYLTNV
-110 ILGDPKALDFYTKAE
+110 YTKGE
-125 IDATIGTLTG
+125 VDEKVQTLTTMIVNINQIIGTL
-135 IINGINATIETLK
+135 ATLDQLT
-148 GDIGSLQSFQANTE
+148 DLQNQTAD
-162 NALKTITQ
+162 ALDKITQ
-170 TIEELKKQLEEA
+170 TIDNLKAELEKA

-191 EDVLER
+191 QEVLDR
-197 LALLESKMTQA
+197 LATLETRMAKA
-208 EADIKVALEN
+208 IEDIKVATKTAQDALTLAEKNKGAIEELQKRASELEN
-218 AATALETAKNA
+218 AIKDLDGKIADNTKAIAENAENILKNVENIQKNA
-229 ESIANAATLSAQEA
+229 ETIEKIQKSIEELEDKVTLAS
-243 ISIATNASIKA
+243 TNA
-254 EQAAT
+254 EQAL
-259 DAADAK
+259 K
-265 TIAQNAWDVA
+265 
-275 NSALTTANNANTL
+275 
-288 AAQALSLAQG
+288 
-298 NAEEI
+298 
-303 QKLWDK
+303 
-309 LNENTK
+309 
-315 QLQEQINSNKTAI
+315 
-328 ENLDKQVKEN
+328 
-338 TDQIATNTTNIKAN
+338 
-352 ADAIQKIKD
+352 
-361 ELTQIKKDIST
+361 
-372 ASADA
+372 
-377 KKALEDAAAA
+377 DAAAA
-387 AAKADANKELIDDL
+387 QAKADANEKLIEDLTKRVENNEKLIETLQGSLEALTATVSGLKDQADSNTERITALENALKETNDKVGDL
-401 TERVAKNE
+401 TEKYNQLSTE
-409 DNIKTLQ
+409 
-416 DNVTALQGTVAGL
+416 
-429 VDQVGE
+429 VD
-435 NTKKI
+435 
-440 KELDEALTKTNENV
+440 
-454 SDLSNKYTELANEV
+454 
-468 GNLKEELAKCQET
+468 NLKEQLQNCQET
-481 CKQNLDLAMAQ
+481 CKKNLEDAMTQ
-492 IRVEIQELKTELMK
+492 IRTEMQELYNALDER
-506 EIAKNSQD
+506 
-514 IEDLQKQHEADVE
+514 V
-527 WIKEELKKLSQKID
+527 
-541 DIDLT
+541 
-546 EIYSRLEKLEET
+546 
-558 DKAFN
+558 
-563 DRITANELTIGELKN
+563 TANETTIGELKTN
-578 DVATLKTDV
+578 VEALKTDV
-587 SDLQKRIDE
+587 TDLQNRIQK
-596 AEKTLADLTSKIEK
+596 AEETLAELTTKIER
-610 LTASVEAIQEYLSK
+610 LTGDIEAIQEYLSK
-624 QVTSILIQGTH
+624 QVTSIIIQGTH

-650 STSLI
+650 STSLV
-655 AFYGLPVSDVEFPTS
+655 AFYGLPASDVEFPTS

-723 DLTGLKLSI
+723 DLTGLKLSL

-743 LSPIKKCEEKL
+743 LSPIQKCNEKL

-882 PGYELADSLLNRF
+882 PGYELADSLLNQF

-976 GAAVSIPAKVAYN
+976 GAAVSIPAEVAYD
-989 EDNVILDNAA
+989 EDNVTLYRAA

-1066 INTNDCTDRLILR
+1066 INTDDCTDRLILR

-1152 KNVVDFFNSI
+1152 KNVVDFVNSI

>member
-1 MKNKITKLFMLL
+1 MLL

-40 LNEINENT
+40 INENT
-48 TLANALDQRISQLE
+48 TLAEALNNRIGELE
-62 NKLQSLEAWK
+62 GKLSELEAWK
-72 AEMEQWKESINS
+72 AQLEQWKESINS
-84 CTCPGDVGDLINTL
+84 CNCPGNVQELINNL
-98 NIQVQEINAYLK
+98 NIQIQEINNYLTNVYTK
-110 ILGDPKALDFYTKAE
+110 GEVDEKVQTLTTMIVNINQIISTLATLDQLTDLQNQTADALDK
-125 IDATIGTLTG
+125 
-135 IINGINATIETLK
+135 
-148 GDIGSLQSFQANTE
+148 
-162 NALKTITQ
+162 ITQ
-170 TIEELKKQLEEA
+170 TIDNLKAELEKA

-191 EDVLER
+191 QEVLDR
-197 LALLESKMTQA
+197 LATLETQMA
-208 EADIKVALEN
+208 KAIEDIKVATKTAQDALTLAEKNKEAIEELQNRAGELEN
-218 AATALETAKNA
+218 AIKDLDGKIADNTKAIAENAENIQKNLENIQKNA
-229 ESIANAATLSAQEA
+229 ETIEKIQKSIEELENKITLAS
-243 ISIATNASIKA
+243 TNA
-254 EQAAT
+254 EQAL
-259 DAADAK
+259 K
-265 TIAQNAWDVA
+265 
-275 NSALTTANNANTL
+275 
-288 AAQALSLAQG
+288 
-298 NAEEI
+298 
-303 QKLWDK
+303 
-309 LNENTK
+309 
-315 QLQEQINSNKTAI
+315 
-328 ENLDKQVKEN
+328 
-338 TDQIATNTTNIKAN
+338 
-352 ADAIQKIKD
+352 
-361 ELTQIKKDIST
+361 
-372 ASADA
+372 
-377 KKALEDAAAA
+377 DAAAA
-387 AAKADANKELIDDL
+387 QAKADENAQKIEDLTKRVENNEKLIETLQGSLEALTTTVSGLKDQADSNTERITALENALKETNDKVGDL
-401 TERVAKNE
+401 TEKYNQLSTE
-409 DNIKTLQ
+409 
-416 DNVTALQGTVAGL
+416 
-429 VDQVGE
+429 VD
-435 NTKKI
+435 
-440 KELDEALTKTNENV
+440 
-454 SDLSNKYTELANEV
+454 
-468 GNLKEELAKCQET
+468 NLKEQLQNCQET
-481 CKQNLDLAMAQ
+481 CKKNLEDAMTQ
-492 IRVEIQELKTELMK
+492 IRTEMQELYNALDER
-506 EIAKNSQD
+506 
-514 IEDLQKQHEADVE
+514 V
-527 WIKEELKKLSQKID
+527 
-541 DIDLT
+541 
-546 EIYSRLEKLEET
+546 
-558 DKAFN
+558 
-563 DRITANELTIGELKN
+563 TANETTIGELKTN
-578 DVATLKTDV
+578 VEALKTDV
-587 SDLQKRIDE
+587 TDLQNRIQKAEETLDE
-596 AEKTLADLTSKIEK
+596 LTTKIER
-610 LTASVEAIQEYLSK
+610 LTGDIEAIQEYLSK
-624 QVTSILIQGTH
+624 QVTSIIIQGTH

-650 STSLI
+650 STSLV

-817 ELATDV
+817 ELATNV

-976 GAAVSIPAKVAYN
+976 GAAVSIPAEVAYD
-989 EDNVILDNAA
+989 EDNVTLYRAA

-1005 IVNGMTATLVV
+1005 IVKGMTATLVV

-1109 TINDIVTQLNDMLK
+1109 TINDIVSQLNDMLK

-1152 KNVVDFFNSI
+1152 KNVVDFVNSI

>member
-1 MKNKITKLFMLL
+1 MLL

-40 LNEINENT
+40 INENT
-48 TLANALDQRISQLE
+48 TLAEALNNRIGELE
-62 NKLQSLEAWK
+62 GKLSELEAWK
-72 AEMEQWKESINS
+72 AQLEQWKESINS
-84 CTCPGDVGDLINTL
+84 CNCPGNVQELINNL
-98 NIQVQEINAYLK
+98 NIQIQGINNYLTNV
-110 ILGDPKALDFYTKAE
+110 YTKGE
-125 IDATIGTLTG
+125 VDEKVQTLTTMIVNINQIIGTL
-135 IINGINATIETLK
+135 ATLDQLT
-148 GDIGSLQSFQANTE
+148 DLQNQTAD
-162 NALKTITQ
+162 ALDKITQ
-170 TIEELKKQLEEA
+170 TIDDLKAELEKA

-191 EDVLER
+191 QDVLDR
-197 LALLESKMTQA
+197 LANLETQMAKAIEDIIVATKTAQDALTLAEKNKGAIEELQKRAGELENAIKDLDGKIADNTKAIAENAENILKNVEDIQKNAETIEKIQKSIEELENKITLASSNAEQALKDAAAAQAKADENAQKIEDLTKRVETNETNIENLQESVTTLQGTVSELQTQA
-208 EADIKVALEN
+208 DSNTERITALEN
-218 AATALETAKNA
+218 ALKET
-229 ESIANAATLSAQEA
+229 
-243 ISIATNASIKA
+243 
-254 EQAAT
+254 
-259 DAADAK
+259 
-265 TIAQNAWDVA
+265 
-275 NSALTTANNANTL
+275 NNNV
-288 AAQALSLAQG
+288 S
-298 NAEEI
+298 
-303 QKLWDK
+303 
-309 LNENTK
+309 
-315 QLQEQINSNKTAI
+315 
-328 ENLDKQVKEN
+328 
-338 TDQIATNTTNIKAN
+338 
-352 ADAIQKIKD
+352 
-361 ELTQIKKDIST
+361 ELTDKYNQLST
-372 ASADA
+372 D
-377 KKALEDAAAA
+377 LE
-387 AAKADANKELIDDL
+387 E
-401 TERVAKNE
+401 
-409 DNIKTLQ
+409 
-416 DNVTALQGTVAGL
+416 
-429 VDQVGE
+429 
-435 NTKKI
+435 
-440 KELDEALTKTNENV
+440 
-454 SDLSNKYTELANEV
+454 
-468 GNLKEELAKCQET
+468 LKEQFQACQET
-481 CKQNLDLAMAQ
+481 CKKNLEDAMTQ
-492 IRVEIQELKTELMK
+492 IRTEMQELYNALDER
-506 EIAKNSQD
+506 
-514 IEDLQKQHEADVE
+514 V
-527 WIKEELKKLSQKID
+527 
-541 DIDLT
+541 
-546 EIYSRLEKLEET
+546 
-558 DKAFN
+558 
-563 DRITANELTIGELKN
+563 TANETTIGELKT
-578 DVATLKTDV
+578 DVEALKTDV
-587 SDLQKRIDE
+587 TDLQNRIQK
-596 AEKTLADLTSKIEK
+596 AEETLAELITQIER
-610 LTASVEAIQEYLSK
+610 LVGDVEAIQEYLSK
-624 QVTSILIQGTH
+624 QVTSILIQGTY

-650 STSLI
+650 STSLV
-655 AFYGLPVSDVEFPTS
+655 AFYGLPASDVEFPTS

-680 ALTDK
+680 VLTDK

-714 YVTINPSSA
+714 YVTINPNSA
-723 DLTGLKLSI
+723 DLTGLNLSI

-766 VAEASVTP
+766 VAQASVTP
-774 KTVMTENGGLN
+774 QTVMTENGGLN
-785 INKENFSELFK
+785 INKENFSELLK
-796 ETKEQFGDLAKD
+796 ETKEQFGNLAED
-808 FDAGKLNLS
+808 FDAGKINLS

-843 TDADGTEKEHS
+843 TDADGTETEHS

-882 PGYELADSLLNRF
+882 PGYEFADSLLNQF
-895 SNTLKDQ
+895 SNTLKEQ
-902 VDVILNDVINIDGMQ
+902 VDVILNEVINVDGMQ

-928 TYLGEASELISRFE
+928 TYLGEASELISKFE

-964 FDVKFNKNLTAN
+964 FDVKFNKNLTAD
-976 GAAVSIPAKVAYN
+976 GTAVSIPAEVTYD
-989 EDNVILDNAA
+989 EDNVTLSRAA

-1005 IVNGMTATLVV
+1005 IVNGMTVTLVV

-1022 DEVVAAYASILLAE
+1022 DDVVAAYASIILAE

-1047 ITMTTTDGEYT
+1047 LTMTTTDGDYT
-1058 LANVNGTS
+1058 IANVNGTS
-1066 INTNDCTDRLILR
+1066 INTSDCTDRLILR

-1109 TINDIVTQLNDMLK
+1109 TINDIVTELNDILK
-1123 NINDYQGTING
+1123 NINDYQGTITD
-1134 WIDNGVDNF
+1134 WIDNGVDNY
-1143 LKKYLDLIN
+1143 LRKYLDMLN

-1185 KSYPTVL
+1185 KNYPTVL

-1262 SNMESGYTYEIAYSV
+1262 SNMVSGYTYEIAYSV
-1277 LDFEGNISTQK
+1277 LDFEGNISTKK

>member
-40 LNEINENT
+40 INENT
-48 TLANALDQRISQLE
+48 TLAEALNNRIGELE
-62 NKLQSLEAWK
+62 GKLSELEAWK
-72 AEMEQWKESINS
+72 AQLEQWKESINS
-84 CTCPGDVGDLINTL
+84 CNCPGNVQELINNL
-98 NIQVQEINAYLK
+98 NIQIQEINNYLTNV
-110 ILGDPKALDFYTKAE
+110 YTKGE
-125 IDATIGTLTG
+125 VDEKVQTLTTMIVNINNIIGTL
-135 IINGINATIETLK
+135 ATLDQLT
-148 GDIGSLQSFQANTE
+148 DLQNQTAD
-162 NALKTITQ
+162 ALDKITQ
-170 TIEELKKQLEEA
+170 TIDDLKAELEKA

-191 EDVLER
+191 QDVLDR
-197 LALLESKMTQA
+197 LATLETQMA
-208 EADIKVALEN
+208 KAIEDIKVATKTAQDALALAEKNKGAIEELQKRAGELEN
-218 AATALETAKNA
+218 AIKELDGKIADNTKAIAENAEKILKNVEDIQKNA
-229 ESIANAATLSAQEA
+229 ETIEKIQKSIEELENKITLAS
-243 ISIATNASIKA
+243 TNA
-254 EQAAT
+254 EQAL
-259 DAADAK
+259 K
-265 TIAQNAWDVA
+265 
-275 NSALTTANNANTL
+275 
-288 AAQALSLAQG
+288 
-298 NAEEI
+298 
-303 QKLWDK
+303 
-309 LNENTK
+309 
-315 QLQEQINSNKTAI
+315 
-328 ENLDKQVKEN
+328 
-338 TDQIATNTTNIKAN
+338 
-352 ADAIQKIKD
+352 
-361 ELTQIKKDIST
+361 
-372 ASADA
+372 
-377 KKALEDAAAA
+377 DAAAA
-387 AAKADANKELIDDL
+387 QAKADENAQKIEDL
-401 TERVAKNE
+401 TKRVETNE
-409 DNIKTLQ
+409 TNIKILQ
-416 DNVTALQGTVAGL
+416 ESVTTLQGTVSELQTQADSNTERITAL
-429 VDQVGE
+429 E
-435 NTKKI
+435 NAL
-440 KELDEALTKTNENV
+440 KETNNNV
-454 SDLSNKYTELANEV
+454 SELTDKYNQLSTDLEE
-468 GNLKEELAKCQET
+468 LKEQFQACQET
-481 CKQNLDLAMAQ
+481 CKKNLEDAMTQ
-492 IRVEIQELKTELMK
+492 IRTEMQELYNALDER
-506 EIAKNSQD
+506 
-514 IEDLQKQHEADVE
+514 V
-527 WIKEELKKLSQKID
+527 
-541 DIDLT
+541 
-546 EIYSRLEKLEET
+546 
-558 DKAFN
+558 
-563 DRITANELTIGELKN
+563 TANETTIGELKT
-578 DVATLKTDV
+578 DVEALKTDV
-587 SDLQKRIDE
+587 TDLQNRIQK
-596 AEKTLADLTSKIEK
+596 AEETLAELITQIER
-610 LTASVEAIQEYLSK
+610 LVGDVEAIQEYLSK
-624 QVTSILIQGTH
+624 QVTSILIQGTY

-650 STSLI
+650 STSLV
-655 AFYGLPVSDVEFPTS
+655 AFYGLPASDVEFPTS

-680 ALTDK
+680 VLTDK

-714 YVTINPSSA
+714 YVTINPNSA
-723 DLTGLKLSI
+723 DLTGLNLSI

-766 VAEASVTP
+766 VAQASVTP
-774 KTVMTENGGLN
+774 QTVMTENGGLN
-785 INKENFSELFK
+785 INKENFSELLK
-796 ETKEQFGDLAKD
+796 ETKEQFGNLAED
-808 FDAGKLNLS
+808 FDAGKINLS

-843 TDADGTEKEHS
+843 TDADGTETEHS

-882 PGYELADSLLNRF
+882 PGYEFADSLLNQF
-895 SNTLKDQ
+895 SNTLKEQ
-902 VDVILNDVINIDGMQ
+902 VDVILNEVINVDGMQ

-964 FDVKFNKNLTAN
+964 FDVKFNKNLTAD
-976 GAAVSIPAKVAYN
+976 GTAVSIPAEVTYD
-989 EDNVILDNAA
+989 EDNVTLSRAA

-1005 IVNGMTATLVV
+1005 IVNGMTVTLVV

-1022 DEVVAAYASILLAE
+1022 DDVVAAYASIILAE

-1047 ITMTTTDGEYT
+1047 LTMTTTDGDYT
-1058 LANVNGTS
+1058 IANVNGTS

-1109 TINDIVTQLNDMLK
+1109 TINDIVTELNDMLK
-1123 NINDYQGTING
+1123 NINDYQGTITD
-1134 WIDNGVDNF
+1134 WIDNGVDNY
-1143 LKKYLDLIN
+1143 LRKYLDMLN

-1185 KSYPTVL
+1185 KNYPTVL

-1262 SNMESGYTYEIAYSV
+1262 SNMVSGYTYEIAYSV
-1277 LDFEGNISTQK
+1277 LDFEGNISTKK

>member
-40 LNEINENT
+40 INENT
-48 TLANALDQRISQLE
+48 TLAEALNNRIGELE
-62 NKLQSLEAWK
+62 GKLSELEAWK
-72 AEMEQWKESINS
+72 AQLEQWKESINS
-84 CTCPGDVGDLINTL
+84 CNCPGNVQELINNL
-98 NIQVQEINAYLK
+98 NIQIQEINNYLTNVYTK
-110 ILGDPKALDFYTKAE
+110 GEVDEKVQTLTTMIVNINQIISTLATLDQLTDLQNQTADALDK
-125 IDATIGTLTG
+125 
-135 IINGINATIETLK
+135 
-148 GDIGSLQSFQANTE
+148 
-162 NALKTITQ
+162 ITQ
-170 TIEELKKQLEEA
+170 TIDNLKAELEKA

-191 EDVLER
+191 QEVLDR
-197 LALLESKMTQA
+197 LATLETQMA
-208 EADIKVALEN
+208 KAIEDIKVATKTAQDALTLAEKNKEAIEELQNRAGELEN
-218 AATALETAKNA
+218 AIKDLDGKIADNTKAIAENAENIQKNLENIQKNA
-229 ESIANAATLSAQEA
+229 ETIEKIQKSIEELENKITLAS
-243 ISIATNASIKA
+243 TNA
-254 EQAAT
+254 EQAL
-259 DAADAK
+259 K
-265 TIAQNAWDVA
+265 
-275 NSALTTANNANTL
+275 
-288 AAQALSLAQG
+288 
-298 NAEEI
+298 
-303 QKLWDK
+303 
-309 LNENTK
+309 
-315 QLQEQINSNKTAI
+315 
-328 ENLDKQVKEN
+328 
-338 TDQIATNTTNIKAN
+338 
-352 ADAIQKIKD
+352 
-361 ELTQIKKDIST
+361 
-372 ASADA
+372 
-377 KKALEDAAAA
+377 DAAAA
-387 AAKADANKELIDDL
+387 QAKADENAQKIEDLTKRVENNEKLIETLQGSLEALTTTVSGLKDQADSNTERITALENALKETNDKVGDL
-401 TERVAKNE
+401 TEKYNQLSTE
-409 DNIKTLQ
+409 
-416 DNVTALQGTVAGL
+416 
-429 VDQVGE
+429 VD
-435 NTKKI
+435 
-440 KELDEALTKTNENV
+440 
-454 SDLSNKYTELANEV
+454 
-468 GNLKEELAKCQET
+468 NLKEQLQNCQET
-481 CKQNLDLAMAQ
+481 CKKNLEDAMTQ
-492 IRVEIQELKTELMK
+492 LRTEMQELYNALDER
-506 EIAKNSQD
+506 
-514 IEDLQKQHEADVE
+514 V
-527 WIKEELKKLSQKID
+527 
-541 DIDLT
+541 
-546 EIYSRLEKLEET
+546 
-558 DKAFN
+558 
-563 DRITANELTIGELKN
+563 TANETTIGELKTN
-578 DVATLKTDV
+578 VEALKTDV
-587 SDLQKRIDE
+587 TDLQNRIQKAEETLDE
-596 AEKTLADLTSKIEK
+596 LTTKIER
-610 LTASVEAIQEYLSK
+610 LTGDIEAIQEYLSK
-624 QVTSILIQGTH
+624 QVTSIIIQGTH

-650 STSLI
+650 STSLV
-655 AFYGLPVSDVEFPTS
+655 AFYGLPASDVEFPTS

-723 DLTGLKLSI
+723 DLTGLNLSI

-743 LSPIKKCEEKL
+743 LSPIKKCKEKL

-785 INKENFSELFK
+785 IDKENFSELFK

-882 PGYELADSLLNRF
+882 PGYELADSLLNQF

-976 GAAVSIPAKVAYN
+976 GAAVSIPAEVAYD
-989 EDNVILDNAA
+989 EDNVTLYRAA

-1066 INTNDCTDRLILR
+1066 INTDDCTDRLILR

-1094 EISNDLRD
+1094 EISNELRD

-1152 KNVVDFFNSI
+1152 KNVVDFVNSI

>member
-40 LNEINENT
+40 LNEINKNT
-48 TLANALDQRISQLE
+48 TLANALEIRISQVEQQIEDL
-62 NKLQSLEAWK
+62 KSWK
-72 AEMEQWKESINS
+72 AQMEEWKKSIKSCDCPDVNS
-84 CTCPGDVGDLINTL
+84 CTCPDNVGKLINDLRDLINQIKQDNDDDVEQEDL
-98 NIQVQEINAYLK
+98 VNIFNEFNN
-110 ILGDPKALDFYTKAE
+110 ILENY
-125 IDATIGTLTG
+125 
-135 IINGINATIETLK
+135 ATIE
-148 GDIGSLQSFQANTE
+148 QVN
-162 NALKTITQ
+162 
-170 TIEELKKQLEEA
+170 
-182 KCECDPAKF
+182 
-191 EDVLER
+191 
-197 LALLESKMTQA
+197 
-208 EADIKVALEN
+208 
-218 AATALETAKNA
+218 
-229 ESIANAATLSAQEA
+229 
-243 ISIATNASIKA
+243 
-254 EQAAT
+254 
-259 DAADAK
+259 
-265 TIAQNAWDVA
+265 
-275 NSALTTANNANTL
+275 
-288 AAQALSLAQG
+288 
-298 NAEEI
+298 
-303 QKLWDK
+303 
-309 LNENTK
+309 
-315 QLQEQINSNKTAI
+315 QINTS
-328 ENLDKQVKEN
+328 
-338 TDQIATNTTNIKAN
+338 
-352 ADAIQKIKD
+352 
-361 ELTQIKKDIST
+361 LTILEQTLTKRID
-372 ASADA
+372 DLQ
-377 KKALEDAAAA
+377 KALEDAKCGCPEDVAERLLKLEQFMSEAREDINTA
-387 AAKADANKELIDDL
+387 LALVEDVKGLQEYIKKLQNTIIPGINNSLDALDVRIGDNKAEIDKIKETLKKIDENAQKIDDL
-401 TERVAKNE
+401 N
-409 DNIKTLQ
+409 N
-416 DNVTALQGTVAGL
+416 ALQG
-429 VDQVGE
+429 
-435 NTKKI
+435 I
-440 KELDEALTKTNENV
+440 KEDLKNYATNDALSLVSQKANDAWEEAVKAKATADADSIRIDALEQDLKNNYVNITEFQEALEALEETINNKIQDLSDELKGELDKTNETVDSLKTNYETLSEEV
-454 SDLSNKYTELANEV
+454 NDLKDD
-468 GNLKEELAKCQET
+468 LKTCQET
-481 CKQNLDLAMAQ
+481 CKQNLELAKAYTDL
-492 IRVEIQELKTELMK
+492 EIAKLKGELMK
-506 EIAKNSQD
+506 EITENTDSINALRERHD
-514 IEDLQKQHEADVE
+514 ADVRRL
-527 WIKEELKKLSQKID
+527 EEMLQELSNKID
-541 DIDLT
+541 NIDLT
-546 EIYSRLEKLEET
+546 EIYQCLDDLKEA
-558 DKAFN
+558 DKIL
-563 DRITANELTIGELKN
+563 DGRITANEKTIGELK
-578 DVATLKTDV
+578 DEVEALKTNV
-587 SDLQKRIDE
+587 TDLQNRIQKAEETLDE
-596 AEKTLADLTSKIEK
+596 LTTKIER
-610 LTASVEAIQEYLSK
+610 LTGDVKAIQEYLSK
-624 QVTSILIQGTH
+624 QVTSIIIQGTH

-650 STSLI
+650 STSLV

-723 DLTGLKLSI
+723 DLTGLKLSL

-882 PGYELADSLLNRF
+882 PGYELADSLLNQF

-976 GAAVSIPAKVAYN
+976 GAAVSIPAEVAYD
-989 EDNVILDNAA
+989 EDNVTLYRAA

-1066 INTNDCTDRLILR
+1066 INTDDCTDRLILR

-1094 EISNDLRD
+1094 EISNELRD

-1152 KNVVDFFNSI
+1152 KNVVDFVNSI

-1262 SNMESGYTYEIAYSV
+1262 SNMVSGYTYEIAYSV

>member
-40 LNEINENT
+40 LNEINEINKNT
-48 TLANALDQRISQLE
+48 TLASALEIRIRQVEGQIEELKKWQDIIE
-62 NKLQSLEAWK
+62 DWK
-72 AEMEQWKESINS
+72 KSIKSCDCPDVNS
-84 CTCPGDVGDLINTL
+84 CTCPDNVGQLINDLQVLIGQIQKDIEDKDKENLKQEDLIDIFN
-98 NIQVQEINAYLK
+98 EINK
-110 ILGDPKALDFYTKAE
+110 ILENYATIEQMNRE
-125 IDATIGTLTG
+125 IDSRLSVLGTLTDRIKQLEKALENAKCG
-135 IINGINATIETLK
+135 CPEDVAGRLHTLEQFMLEAREDIQTALDLVKDVKGLQEYIEKLQNSILPGINGELLRLEGLIGDNKDEIEKIKKTLEKIDDNAQKILDLNNELQGIKEDLKNYATNDALSLVSQKANDAWEEAVKAKATADANSIRIDTLEQHLKNNYVNITEFQEALK
-148 GDIGSLQSFQANTE
+148 GLEETINTKIDNLSDE
-162 NALKTITQ
+162 LKDELDKTNNTVDSLKTNYKTLS
-170 TIEELKKQLEEA
+170 EEVDSLKKQLDDCKETCEQNLGLA
-182 KCECDPAKF
+182 KAY
-191 EDVLER
+191 
-197 LALLESKMTQA
+197 
-208 EADIKVALEN
+208 
-218 AATALETAKNA
+218 
-229 ESIANAATLSAQEA
+229 
-243 ISIATNASIKA
+243 
-254 EQAAT
+254 T
-259 DAADAK
+259 DAEILNLK
-265 TIAQNAWDVA
+265 RE
-275 NSALTTANNANTL
+275 LR
-288 AAQALSLAQG
+288 
-298 NAEEI
+298 EE
-303 QKLWDK
+303 LM
-309 LNENTK
+309 NEIT
-315 QLQEQINSNKTAI
+315 
-328 ENLDKQVKEN
+328 EN
-338 TDQIATNTTNIKAN
+338 TDSIN
-352 ADAIQKIKD
+352 ALRDRHNKD
-361 ELTQIKKDIST
+361 VER
-372 ASADA
+372 
-377 KKALEDAAAA
+377 LEWML
-387 AAKADANKELIDDL
+387 E
-401 TERVAKNE
+401 
-409 DNIKTLQ
+409 Q
-416 DNVTALQGTVAGL
+416 
-429 VDQVGE
+429 
-435 NTKKI
+435 
-440 KELDEALTKTNENV
+440 
-454 SDLSNKYTELANEV
+454 LSNKL
-468 GNLKEELAKCQET
+468 G
-481 CKQNLDLAMAQ
+481 
-492 IRVEIQELKTELMK
+492 
-506 EIAKNSQD
+506 
-514 IEDLQKQHEADVE
+514 
-527 WIKEELKKLSQKID
+527 
-541 DIDLT
+541 DIDLS
-546 EIYSRLEKLEET
+546 EIYQCLESLNETDSLLNGRIDANEKTIGDLQEEVEALKTSVDGLKNRIDKAEET
-558 DKAFN
+558 LV
-563 DRITANELTIGELKN
+563 ELNT
-578 DVATLKTDV
+578 
-587 SDLQKRIDE
+587 
-596 AEKTLADLTSKIEK
+596 KIER
-610 LTASVEAIQEYLSK
+610 LTGDVKAIQEYLSK
-624 QVTSILIQGTH
+624 QVTSIIIQGTH

-650 STSLI
+650 STSLV

-743 LSPIKKCEEKL
+743 LSPIKKCNEKL

-976 GAAVSIPAKVAYN
+976 GAAVSIPAEVAYD
-989 EDNVILDNAA
+989 EDNVTLYRAA

-1005 IVNGMTATLVV
+1005 IVKGMTATLVV

-1079 DVAGNGGSLRLPIAV
+1079 DVASNGGSLRLPIAV

>member
-40 LNEINENT
+40 INENT
-48 TLANALDQRISQLE
+48 TLAEALNNRIGELE
-62 NKLQSLEAWK
+62 GKLSELEAWK
-72 AEMEQWKESINS
+72 AQLEQWKESINS
-84 CTCPGDVGDLINTL
+84 CNCPGNVQELINNL
-98 NIQVQEINAYLK
+98 NIQIQEINNYLTNVYTK
-110 ILGDPKALDFYTKAE
+110 GEVDEKVQTLTTMIVNINQIISTLATLDQLTDLQNQTADALDK
-125 IDATIGTLTG
+125 
-135 IINGINATIETLK
+135 
-148 GDIGSLQSFQANTE
+148 
-162 NALKTITQ
+162 ITQ
-170 TIEELKKQLEEA
+170 TIDNLKAELEKA

-191 EDVLER
+191 QEVLDR
-197 LALLESKMTQA
+197 LATLETQMA
-208 EADIKVALEN
+208 KAIEDIKVATKTAQDALTLAEKNKEAIEELQNRAGELEN
-218 AATALETAKNA
+218 AIKDLDGKIADNTKAIAENAENIQKNLENIQKNA
-229 ESIANAATLSAQEA
+229 ETIEKIQKSIEELENKITLAS
-243 ISIATNASIKA
+243 TNA
-254 EQAAT
+254 EQAL
-259 DAADAK
+259 K
-265 TIAQNAWDVA
+265 
-275 NSALTTANNANTL
+275 
-288 AAQALSLAQG
+288 
-298 NAEEI
+298 
-303 QKLWDK
+303 
-309 LNENTK
+309 
-315 QLQEQINSNKTAI
+315 
-328 ENLDKQVKEN
+328 
-338 TDQIATNTTNIKAN
+338 
-352 ADAIQKIKD
+352 
-361 ELTQIKKDIST
+361 
-372 ASADA
+372 
-377 KKALEDAAAA
+377 DAAAA
-387 AAKADANKELIDDL
+387 QAKADENAQKIEDLTKRVENNEKLIETLQGSLEALTTTVSGLKDQADSNTERITALENALKETNDKVGDL
-401 TERVAKNE
+401 TEKYNQLSTE
-409 DNIKTLQ
+409 
-416 DNVTALQGTVAGL
+416 
-429 VDQVGE
+429 VD
-435 NTKKI
+435 
-440 KELDEALTKTNENV
+440 
-454 SDLSNKYTELANEV
+454 
-468 GNLKEELAKCQET
+468 NLKEQLQNCQET
-481 CKQNLDLAMAQ
+481 CKKNLEDAMTQ
-492 IRVEIQELKTELMK
+492 IRTEMQELYNALDER
-506 EIAKNSQD
+506 
-514 IEDLQKQHEADVE
+514 V
-527 WIKEELKKLSQKID
+527 
-541 DIDLT
+541 
-546 EIYSRLEKLEET
+546 
-558 DKAFN
+558 
-563 DRITANELTIGELKN
+563 TANETTIGELKTN
-578 DVATLKTDV
+578 VEALKTDV
-587 SDLQKRIDE
+587 TDLQNRIQKAEETLDE
-596 AEKTLADLTSKIEK
+596 LTTKIER
-610 LTASVEAIQEYLSK
+610 LTGDIEAIQEYLSK
-624 QVTSILIQGTH
+624 QVTSIIIQGTH

-650 STSLI
+650 STSLV

-817 ELATDV
+817 ELATNV

-976 GAAVSIPAKVAYN
+976 GAAVSIPAEVAYD
-989 EDNVILDNAA
+989 EDNVTLYRAA

-1005 IVNGMTATLVV
+1005 IVKGMTATLVV

-1109 TINDIVTQLNDMLK
+1109 TINDIVSQLNDMLK

-1152 KNVVDFFNSI
+1152 KNVVDFVNSI

>member
-1 MKNKITKLFMLL
+1 MLL

-40 LNEINENT
+40 INENT
-48 TLANALDQRISQLE
+48 TLAEALNNRIGELE
-62 NKLQSLEAWK
+62 GKLSELEAWK
-72 AEMEQWKESINS
+72 AQLEQWKESINS
-84 CTCPGDVGDLINTL
+84 CNCPGNVQELINNL
-98 NIQVQEINAYLK
+98 NIQIQEINNYLTNVYTK
-110 ILGDPKALDFYTKAE
+110 GEVDEKVQTLTTMIVNINQIISTLATLDQLTDLQNQTADALDK
-125 IDATIGTLTG
+125 
-135 IINGINATIETLK
+135 
-148 GDIGSLQSFQANTE
+148 
-162 NALKTITQ
+162 ITQ
-170 TIEELKKQLEEA
+170 TIDNLKAELEKA

-191 EDVLER
+191 QDVLER
-197 LALLESKMTQA
+197 LANLETQMA
-208 EADIKVALEN
+208 KAIEDIKVATKTAQDALTLAEKNKGAIEELQKRAGELEN
-218 AATALETAKNA
+218 AIKDLDGKIADNTKAIAENAENILKNVEDIQKNA
-229 ESIANAATLSAQEA
+229 ETIEKIQKSIEELEDKVTLAS
-243 ISIATNASIKA
+243 TNA
-254 EQAAT
+254 EQAL
-259 DAADAK
+259 K
-265 TIAQNAWDVA
+265 
-275 NSALTTANNANTL
+275 
-288 AAQALSLAQG
+288 
-298 NAEEI
+298 
-303 QKLWDK
+303 
-309 LNENTK
+309 
-315 QLQEQINSNKTAI
+315 
-328 ENLDKQVKEN
+328 
-338 TDQIATNTTNIKAN
+338 
-352 ADAIQKIKD
+352 
-361 ELTQIKKDIST
+361 
-372 ASADA
+372 
-377 KKALEDAAAA
+377 DAAAA
-387 AAKADANKELIDDL
+387 QAKADANEKLIEDLTKRVENNEKLIETLQGNLEALTTTVSGLKDQADSNTERITALENALKETNDKVGDL
-401 TERVAKNE
+401 TEKYNQLSTE
-409 DNIKTLQ
+409 
-416 DNVTALQGTVAGL
+416 
-429 VDQVGE
+429 VD
-435 NTKKI
+435 
-440 KELDEALTKTNENV
+440 
-454 SDLSNKYTELANEV
+454 
-468 GNLKEELAKCQET
+468 NLKEQLQNCQET
-481 CKQNLDLAMAQ
+481 CKKNLEDAMTQ
-492 IRVEIQELKTELMK
+492 IRTEMQELYNALDER
-506 EIAKNSQD
+506 
-514 IEDLQKQHEADVE
+514 V
-527 WIKEELKKLSQKID
+527 
-541 DIDLT
+541 
-546 EIYSRLEKLEET
+546 
-558 DKAFN
+558 
-563 DRITANELTIGELKN
+563 TANETTIGELKTN
-578 DVATLKTDV
+578 VEALKTDV
-587 SDLQKRIDE
+587 TDLQNRIQK
-596 AEKTLADLTSKIEK
+596 AEETLAELTTKIER
-610 LTASVEAIQEYLSK
+610 LTGDIEAIQEYLSK
-624 QVTSILIQGTH
+624 QVTSIIIQGTH

-650 STSLI
+650 STSLV

-976 GAAVSIPAKVAYN
+976 GAAVSIPAEVAYD
-989 EDNVILDNAA
+989 EDNVTLYRAA

-1058 LANVNGTS
+1058 LANVNRTS
-1066 INTNDCTDRLILR
+1066 IKTDDCTDRLILR

-1152 KNVVDFFNSI
+1152 KNVVDFVNSI

-1262 SNMESGYTYEIAYSV
+1262 SNMVSGYTYEIAYSV

>member
-1 MKNKITKLFMLL
+1 MLL

-40 LNEINENT
+40 INENS
-48 TLANALDQRISQLE
+48 TLAEALNNRIGELE
-62 NKLQSLEAWK
+62 GKLSELEAWK
-72 AEMEQWKESINS
+72 AQLEQWKESINS
-84 CTCPGDVGDLINTL
+84 CNCPGNVQELINNL
-98 NIQVQEINAYLK
+98 NIQIQEINNYLTNV
-110 ILGDPKALDFYTKAE
+110 YTKGE
-125 IDATIGTLTG
+125 VDEKVQTLTTMIVNINQIIGTL
-135 IINGINATIETLK
+135 ATLDQLT
-148 GDIGSLQSFQANTE
+148 DLQNQTAD
-162 NALKTITQ
+162 ALDKITQ
-170 TIEELKKQLEEA
+170 TIDNLKAELEKA

-191 EDVLER
+191 QEVLDR
-197 LALLESKMTQA
+197 LATLETQMA
-208 EADIKVALEN
+208 KAIEDIKVATKTAQDALTLAEKNKGAIEELQKRAGELEN
-218 AATALETAKNA
+218 AIKDLDGKIADNTKAIAENAENILKNVEDIQKNA
-229 ESIANAATLSAQEA
+229 ETIEKIQKSIEELEDKVTLAS
-243 ISIATNASIKA
+243 TNA
-254 EQAAT
+254 EQAL
-259 DAADAK
+259 K
-265 TIAQNAWDVA
+265 
-275 NSALTTANNANTL
+275 
-288 AAQALSLAQG
+288 
-298 NAEEI
+298 
-303 QKLWDK
+303 
-309 LNENTK
+309 
-315 QLQEQINSNKTAI
+315 
-328 ENLDKQVKEN
+328 
-338 TDQIATNTTNIKAN
+338 
-352 ADAIQKIKD
+352 
-361 ELTQIKKDIST
+361 
-372 ASADA
+372 
-377 KKALEDAAAA
+377 DAAAA
-387 AAKADANKELIDDL
+387 QAKADANEKLIEDLTKRVENNEKLIETLQGSLEALTTTVSGLKDQADSNTERITALENALKETNDKVGDL
-401 TERVAKNE
+401 TEKYNQLSTE
-409 DNIKTLQ
+409 
-416 DNVTALQGTVAGL
+416 
-429 VDQVGE
+429 VD
-435 NTKKI
+435 
-440 KELDEALTKTNENV
+440 
-454 SDLSNKYTELANEV
+454 
-468 GNLKEELAKCQET
+468 NLKEQLQNCQET
-481 CKQNLDLAMAQ
+481 CKKNLEDAMTQ
-492 IRVEIQELKTELMK
+492 IRTEMQELYNALDER
-506 EIAKNSQD
+506 
-514 IEDLQKQHEADVE
+514 V
-527 WIKEELKKLSQKID
+527 
-541 DIDLT
+541 
-546 EIYSRLEKLEET
+546 
-558 DKAFN
+558 
-563 DRITANELTIGELKN
+563 TANETTIGELKTN
-578 DVATLKTDV
+578 VEALKTDV
-587 SDLQKRIDE
+587 TDLQNRIQK
-596 AEKTLADLTSKIEK
+596 AEETLAELTTKIER
-610 LTASVEAIQEYLSK
+610 LTGDIEAIQEYLSK
-624 QVTSILIQGTH
+624 QVTSIIIQGTH

-650 STSLI
+650 STSLV

-723 DLTGLKLSI
+723 DLTGLNLSI

-882 PGYELADSLLNRF
+882 PGYELADSLLNQF

-976 GAAVSIPAKVAYN
+976 GAAVSIPAEVAYD
-989 EDNVILDNAA
+989 EDNVTLYRAA

-1036 ESVSVTVSGNQ
+1036 ESVSVTISGNQ

-1123 NINDYQGTING
+1123 NINNYQGTING

-1228 AQNGNADCKAR
+1228 AQNGNADCKVR

-1262 SNMESGYTYEIAYSV
+1262 SNMVSGYTYEIAYSV

>member
-40 LNEINENT
+40 INENT
-48 TLANALDQRISQLE
+48 TLAEALNNRIGELE
-62 NKLQSLEAWK
+62 GKLSELEAWK
-72 AEMEQWKESINS
+72 AQLEQWKESINS
-84 CTCPGDVGDLINTL
+84 CNCPGNVQELINNL
-98 NIQVQEINAYLK
+98 NIQIQEINNYLTNVYTK
-110 ILGDPKALDFYTKAE
+110 GEVDEKVQTLTTMIVNINQIISTLATLDQLTDLQNQTADALDK
-125 IDATIGTLTG
+125 
-135 IINGINATIETLK
+135 
-148 GDIGSLQSFQANTE
+148 
-162 NALKTITQ
+162 ITQ
-170 TIEELKKQLEEA
+170 TIDNLKAELEKA

-191 EDVLER
+191 QEVLDR
-197 LALLESKMTQA
+197 LATLETQMA
-208 EADIKVALEN
+208 KAIEDIKVATKTAQDALTLAEKNKGAIDELQKRADELEN
-218 AATALETAKNA
+218 AIKDLDGKIADNTKAIAENAENILKNVEDIQKNA
-229 ESIANAATLSAQEA
+229 ETIEKIQKSIEELEDKVTLAS
-243 ISIATNASIKA
+243 TNA
-254 EQAAT
+254 EQAL
-259 DAADAK
+259 K
-265 TIAQNAWDVA
+265 
-275 NSALTTANNANTL
+275 
-288 AAQALSLAQG
+288 
-298 NAEEI
+298 
-303 QKLWDK
+303 
-309 LNENTK
+309 
-315 QLQEQINSNKTAI
+315 
-328 ENLDKQVKEN
+328 
-338 TDQIATNTTNIKAN
+338 
-352 ADAIQKIKD
+352 
-361 ELTQIKKDIST
+361 
-372 ASADA
+372 
-377 KKALEDAAAA
+377 DAAAA
-387 AAKADANKELIDDL
+387 QAKADANEKLIEDLTKRVENNEKLIETLQGSLDALTTTVSGLKDQADSNTERITALENALKETNDKVGDL
-401 TERVAKNE
+401 TEKYNQLSTE
-409 DNIKTLQ
+409 
-416 DNVTALQGTVAGL
+416 
-429 VDQVGE
+429 VD
-435 NTKKI
+435 
-440 KELDEALTKTNENV
+440 
-454 SDLSNKYTELANEV
+454 
-468 GNLKEELAKCQET
+468 NLKEQLQNCQET
-481 CKQNLDLAMAQ
+481 CKKNLEDAMTQ
-492 IRVEIQELKTELMK
+492 IRTEMQELYNALDER
-506 EIAKNSQD
+506 
-514 IEDLQKQHEADVE
+514 V
-527 WIKEELKKLSQKID
+527 
-541 DIDLT
+541 
-546 EIYSRLEKLEET
+546 
-558 DKAFN
+558 
-563 DRITANELTIGELKN
+563 TANETTIGELKTN
-578 DVATLKTDV
+578 VEALKTDV
-587 SDLQKRIDE
+587 TDLQNRIQK
-596 AEKTLADLTSKIEK
+596 AEETLAELTTKIER
-610 LTASVEAIQEYLSK
+610 LTGDIEAIQEYLSK
-624 QVTSILIQGTH
+624 QVTSIIIQGTH

-650 STSLI
+650 STSLV
-655 AFYGLPVSDVEFPTS
+655 AFYGLPASDVEFPTS

-723 DLTGLKLSI
+723 DLTGLNLSI

-964 FDVKFNKNLTAN
+964 FDVKFNKNLTTN
-976 GAAVSIPAKVAYN
+976 GAAVSIPAEVAYD
-989 EDNVILDNAA
+989 EDNVTLYRAA

-1152 KNVVDFFNSI
+1152 KNVVDFVNSI

-1228 AQNGNADCKAR
+1228 AQKGNADCKAR

>member
-48 TLANALDQRISQLE
+48 TLANALEQRISQLE
-62 NKLQSLEAWK
+62 SKLQSLEAWK
-72 AEMEQWKESINS
+72 AEMEQWKANLEG
-84 CTCPGDVGDLINTL
+84 CTCPDNVQDLITNL
-98 NIQVQEINAYLK
+98 NIQIQEINEYLE

-125 IDATIGTLTG
+125 IDAKILTLTNMINNIND
-135 IINGINATIETLK
+135 IIATLAKASDLDAFKEKT
-148 GDIGSLQSFQANTE
+148 D
-162 NALKTITQ
+162 NALNTINEK
-170 TIEELKKQLEEA
+170 IEELEKALEDA

-191 EDVLER
+191 QEVLDR
-197 LALLESKMTQA
+197 L
-208 EADIKVALEN
+208 
-218 AATALETAKNA
+218 TALETKMVQAEKDIQQALNDAKAANETAQNA
-229 ESIANAATLSAQEA
+229 VNIANAANGAAQQA
-243 ISIATNASIKA
+243 IGLATTASENAANAINIANNAINIANGANTIATNA
-254 EQAAT
+254 
-259 DAADAK
+259 
-265 TIAQNAWDVA
+265 
-275 NSALTTANNANTL
+275 LTL
-288 AAQALSLAQG
+288 AQANEDAINKLREDFQNKTQELSDAIKS
-298 NAEEI
+298 NS
-303 QKLWDK
+303 DK
-309 LNENTK
+309 LNE
-315 QLQEQINSNKTAI
+315 
-328 ENLDKQVKEN
+328 LDEQVKADAEK
-338 TDQIATNTTNIKAN
+338 IATNAENIQQN
-352 ADAIQKIKD
+352 AEAIEKIQ
-361 ELTQIKKDIST
+361 TDIATLQTEVSA

-387 AAKADANKELIDDL
+387 QAKADANSKLIEDL
-401 TERVAKNE
+401 NERVETNE
-409 DNIKTLQ
+409 TNIANLQ
-416 DNVTALQGTVAGL
+416 ESVTALQSTVSAL
-429 VDQVGE
+429 QNQADSNTERITALENALKETNDKVG
-435 NTKKI
+435 
-440 KELDEALTKTNENV
+440 DLTEKYNQ
-454 SDLSNKYTELANEV
+454 LSTEVE
-468 GNLKEELAKCQET
+468 NLKEQLQNCQET
-481 CKQNLDLAMAQ
+481 CKKNLEDAMTQ
-492 IRVEIQELKTELMK
+492 IRTEMQELYNALDER
-506 EIAKNSQD
+506 
-514 IEDLQKQHEADVE
+514 V
-527 WIKEELKKLSQKID
+527 
-541 DIDLT
+541 
-546 EIYSRLEKLEET
+546 
-558 DKAFN
+558 
-563 DRITANELTIGELKN
+563 TANETTIGELKTN
-578 DVATLKTDV
+578 VEALKTDV
-587 SDLQKRIDE
+587 TDLQNRIQK
-596 AEKTLADLTSKIEK
+596 AEETLDKLVSDVEK
-610 LTASVEAIQEYLSK
+610 LTTDVEVIQNYLSK
-624 QVTSILIQGTH
+624 QVTSIIIQGTH

-650 STSLI
+650 STSLV

-723 DLTGLKLSI
+723 DLTGLNLSI

-829 LKVDKSGL
+829 LKVDKNGL

-976 GAAVSIPAKVAYN
+976 GAAVSIPAEVAYD
-989 EDNVILDNAA
+989 EDNVTLYRAA

-1058 LANVNGTS
+1058 LANVNETS

>member
-1 MKNKITKLFMLL
+1 MLL

-48 TLANALDQRISQLE
+48 TLANALEQRISQLE
-62 NKLQSLEAWK
+62 SKLQSLEAWK
-72 AEMEQWKESINS
+72 AEMEQWKANLES

-125 IDATIGTLTG
+125 IDAKILTLTNMINNIND
-135 IINGINATIETLK
+135 IIATLAKASDLDAFKEKT
-148 GDIGSLQSFQANTE
+148 D
-162 NALKTITQ
+162 NALNTINEK
-170 TIEELKKQLEEA
+170 IKELEKALEDA

-191 EDVLER
+191 QEVLDKLNE
-197 LALLESKMTQA
+197 LEKRMLQA
-208 EADIKVALEN
+208 EKDIQQALNDAKVAN
-218 AATALETAKNA
+218 ETAQNA
-229 ESIANAATLSAQEA
+229 INIANAANDAAQQA
-243 ISIATNASIKA
+243 IGLATTASND
-254 EQAAT
+254 AAT
-259 DAADAK
+259 A
-265 TIAQNAWDVA
+265 INI
-275 NSALTTANNANTL
+275 ANNAINIANGANAIATEALTL
-288 AAQALSLAQG
+288 AQANDEAIKKLREEFQNKTQELSDA
-298 NAEEI
+298 
-303 QKLWDK
+303 
-309 LNENTK
+309 
-315 QLQEQINSNKTAI
+315 INSNSDKLK
-328 ENLDKQVKEN
+328 ELDEQVKEV
-338 TDQIATNTTNIKAN
+338 K
-352 ADAIQKIKD
+352 ADAIKIAANAENIQKNAEAIEK
-361 ELTQIKKDIST
+361 LQTDIANLRTEVSN
-372 ASADA
+372 ASAAASQALDVAAEA
-377 KKALEDAAAA
+377 K
-387 AAKADANKELIDDL
+387 AKADTNSDLIDELKKDVE
-401 TERVAKNE
+401 TN
-409 DNIKTLQ
+409 KTDITKLQ
-416 DNVTALQGTVAGL
+416 GSVDALQGTVSELQKQANS
-429 VDQVGE
+429 
-435 NTKKI
+435 NTEGI
-440 KELDEALTKTNENV
+440 TNLDYALKETNKNV
-454 SDLSNKYTELANEV
+454 SELTNKYDELSTEVE
-468 GNLKEELAKCQET
+468 NLKKQFEECKKNCEKNLELAKAYT
-481 CKQNLDLAMAQ
+481 DL
-492 IRVEIQELKTELMK
+492 EIEKLKGELMK
-506 EIAKNSQD
+506 EITENTDSINALRERHDADVRRLEEMLQELSNKIDN
-514 IEDLQKQHEADVE
+514 IDLSEIYQCLNDLKEAD
-527 WIKEELKKLSQKID
+527 KILD
-541 DIDLT
+541 G
-546 EIYSRLEKLEET
+546 
-558 DKAFN
+558 
-563 DRITANELTIGELKN
+563 RITANEKTIGELKA
-578 DVATLKTDV
+578 DVEALKTDV
-587 SDLQKRIDE
+587 TDLQNRIQK
-596 AEKTLADLTSKIEK
+596 AEETLDKLVSDVEK
-610 LTASVEAIQEYLSK
+610 LTTDVEVIQNYLSK
-624 QVTSILIQGTH
+624 QVTSIIIQGTH

-650 STSLI
+650 STSLV

-680 ALTDK
+680 VLTDK

-714 YVTINPSSA
+714 YVTINPNSA
-723 DLTGLKLSI
+723 DLTGLNLSI

-766 VAEASVTP
+766 VAQASVTP
-774 KTVMTENGGLN
+774 QTVMTENGGLN
-785 INKENFSELFK
+785 INKENFSELLK
-796 ETKEQFGDLAKD
+796 ETKEQFGNLAED
-808 FDAGKLNLS
+808 FDAGKINLS

-843 TDADGTEKEHS
+843 TDADGTETEHS

-882 PGYELADSLLNRF
+882 PGYEFADSLLNQF
-895 SNTLKDQ
+895 SNTLKEQ
-902 VDVILNDVINIDGMQ
+902 VDVILNEVINVDGMQ

-964 FDVKFNKNLTAN
+964 FDVKFNKNLTAD
-976 GAAVSIPAKVAYN
+976 GTAVSIPAEVSYD
-989 EDNVILDNAA
+989 EDNVTLSRAA

-1005 IVNGMTATLVV
+1005 IVNGMTVTLVV

-1022 DEVVAAYASILLAE
+1022 DDVVAAYASIILAE

-1047 ITMTTTDGEYT
+1047 LTMTTTDGDYT
-1058 LANVNGTS
+1058 IANVNGTS
-1066 INTNDCTDRLILR
+1066 INTSDCTDRLILR

-1109 TINDIVTQLNDMLK
+1109 TINDIVTELNDMLK
-1123 NINDYQGTING
+1123 NINDYQGTITD
-1134 WIDNGVDNF
+1134 WIDNGVDNY
-1143 LKKYLDLIN
+1143 LRKYLDMLN

-1185 KSYPTVL
+1185 KNYPTVL

-1262 SNMESGYTYEIAYSV
+1262 SNMVSGYTYEIAYSV
-1277 LDFEGNISTQK
+1277 LDFEGNISTKK

>member
-40 LNEINENT
+40 INENT
-48 TLANALDQRISQLE
+48 TLAEALNNRIGELE
-62 NKLQSLEAWK
+62 GKLSELEAWK
-72 AEMEQWKESINS
+72 AQLEQWKESINS
-84 CTCPGDVGDLINTL
+84 CNCPSNVQELINNL
-98 NIQVQEINAYLK
+98 NIQIQEINNYLTNVYTK
-110 ILGDPKALDFYTKAE
+110 GEVDEKVQTLTTMIVNINQIISTLATLDQLTDLQNQTADALDK
-125 IDATIGTLTG
+125 
-135 IINGINATIETLK
+135 
-148 GDIGSLQSFQANTE
+148 
-162 NALKTITQ
+162 ITQ
-170 TIEELKKQLEEA
+170 TIDNLKAELEKA

-191 EDVLER
+191 QEVLDR
-197 LALLESKMTQA
+197 LATLETQMA
-208 EADIKVALEN
+208 KAIEDIKVATKTAQDALTLAEKNKGAIEELQKRASELEN
-218 AATALETAKNA
+218 AIKDLDGKIADNTKAIAENAENILKNVEDIQKNA
-229 ESIANAATLSAQEA
+229 ETIEKIQKSIEELEDKVTLAS
-243 ISIATNASIKA
+243 TNA
-254 EQAAT
+254 EQAL
-259 DAADAK
+259 K
-265 TIAQNAWDVA
+265 
-275 NSALTTANNANTL
+275 
-288 AAQALSLAQG
+288 
-298 NAEEI
+298 
-303 QKLWDK
+303 
-309 LNENTK
+309 
-315 QLQEQINSNKTAI
+315 
-328 ENLDKQVKEN
+328 
-338 TDQIATNTTNIKAN
+338 
-352 ADAIQKIKD
+352 
-361 ELTQIKKDIST
+361 
-372 ASADA
+372 
-377 KKALEDAAAA
+377 DAAAA
-387 AAKADANKELIDDL
+387 QAKADANEKLIEDLTKRVENNEKLIETLQGSLEALTTTVSGLKDQADSNTERITALENALKETNDKVGDL
-401 TERVAKNE
+401 TEKYNQLSTE
-409 DNIKTLQ
+409 
-416 DNVTALQGTVAGL
+416 
-429 VDQVGE
+429 VD
-435 NTKKI
+435 
-440 KELDEALTKTNENV
+440 
-454 SDLSNKYTELANEV
+454 
-468 GNLKEELAKCQET
+468 NLKEQLQNCQET
-481 CKQNLDLAMAQ
+481 CKKNLEDAMTQ
-492 IRVEIQELKTELMK
+492 IRTEMQELYNALDER
-506 EIAKNSQD
+506 
-514 IEDLQKQHEADVE
+514 V
-527 WIKEELKKLSQKID
+527 
-541 DIDLT
+541 
-546 EIYSRLEKLEET
+546 
-558 DKAFN
+558 
-563 DRITANELTIGELKN
+563 TANETTIGELKTN
-578 DVATLKTDV
+578 VEALKTDV
-587 SDLQKRIDE
+587 TDLQNRIQK
-596 AEKTLADLTSKIEK
+596 AEETLAELTTKIEH
-610 LTASVEAIQEYLSK
+610 LTGDIEAIQEYLSK
-624 QVTSILIQGTH
+624 QVTSIIIQGTH

-650 STSLI
+650 STSLV
-655 AFYGLPVSDVEFPTS
+655 AFYGLPASDVEFPTS

-976 GAAVSIPAKVAYN
+976 GAAVSIPAEVAYD
-989 EDNVILDNAA
+989 EDNVTLYRAA

-1094 EISNDLRD
+1094 EISNELRD

-1152 KNVVDFFNSI
+1152 KNVVDFVNSI

>member
-1 MKNKITKLFMLL
+1 MIVN
-13 VAAASMGAF
+13 
-22 VSCKDTNEDL
+22 
-32 YNELRTEL
+32 
-40 LNEINENT
+40 INQIIS
-48 TLANALDQRISQLE
+48 TLATLDQLTDLQNQTADALD
-62 NKLQSLEAWK
+62 K
-72 AEMEQWKESINS
+72 
-84 CTCPGDVGDLINTL
+84 
-98 NIQVQEINAYLK
+98 
-110 ILGDPKALDFYTKAE
+110 
-125 IDATIGTLTG
+125 
-135 IINGINATIETLK
+135 
-148 GDIGSLQSFQANTE
+148 
-162 NALKTITQ
+162 ITQ
-170 TIEELKKQLEEA
+170 TIDNLKAELEKA

-191 EDVLER
+191 QDVLDR
-197 LALLESKMTQA
+197 LATLETQMA
-208 EADIKVALEN
+208 KAIEDIKVATKTAQDALTLAEKNKGAIEELQKRASELEN
-218 AATALETAKNA
+218 AIKDLDGKIADNTKAIAENAENILKNVEDIQKNA
-229 ESIANAATLSAQEA
+229 ETIEKIQKSIEELEDKVTLAS
-243 ISIATNASIKA
+243 TNA
-254 EQAAT
+254 EQAL
-259 DAADAK
+259 K
-265 TIAQNAWDVA
+265 
-275 NSALTTANNANTL
+275 
-288 AAQALSLAQG
+288 
-298 NAEEI
+298 
-303 QKLWDK
+303 
-309 LNENTK
+309 
-315 QLQEQINSNKTAI
+315 
-328 ENLDKQVKEN
+328 
-338 TDQIATNTTNIKAN
+338 
-352 ADAIQKIKD
+352 
-361 ELTQIKKDIST
+361 
-372 ASADA
+372 
-377 KKALEDAAAA
+377 DAAAA
-387 AAKADANKELIDDL
+387 QAKADANEKLIEDLTKRVENNEKLIETLQGSLEALTTTVSGLKDQADSNTERITALENALKETNDKVGDL
-401 TERVAKNE
+401 TEKYNQLSTE
-409 DNIKTLQ
+409 
-416 DNVTALQGTVAGL
+416 
-429 VDQVGE
+429 VD
-435 NTKKI
+435 
-440 KELDEALTKTNENV
+440 
-454 SDLSNKYTELANEV
+454 
-468 GNLKEELAKCQET
+468 NLKEQLQNCQET
-481 CKQNLDLAMAQ
+481 CKKNLEDAMTQ
-492 IRVEIQELKTELMK
+492 IRTEMQELYNALDER
-506 EIAKNSQD
+506 
-514 IEDLQKQHEADVE
+514 V
-527 WIKEELKKLSQKID
+527 
-541 DIDLT
+541 
-546 EIYSRLEKLEET
+546 
-558 DKAFN
+558 
-563 DRITANELTIGELKN
+563 TANETTIGELKTN
-578 DVATLKTDV
+578 VEALKTDV
-587 SDLQKRIDE
+587 TDLQNRIQK
-596 AEKTLADLTSKIEK
+596 AEETLAELTTKIER
-610 LTASVEAIQEYLSK
+610 LTGDVKAIQEYLSK
-624 QVTSILIQGTH
+624 QVTSIIIQGTH

-650 STSLI
+650 STSLV

-723 DLTGLKLSI
+723 DLTGLNLSI

-867 PLNLKWGKDFNYVTM
+867 PLNLKWGKDINYVTM
-882 PGYELADSLLNRF
+882 PGYELADSLLNQF

-976 GAAVSIPAKVAYN
+976 GAAVSIPAEVAYD
-989 EDNVILDNAA
+989 EDNVTLYRAA

-1005 IVNGMTATLVV
+1005 IINGMTATLVV

-1058 LANVNGTS
+1058 RANVNGTS

-1152 KNVVDFFNSI
+1152 KNVVDFVNSI

>member
-1 MKNKITKLFMLL
+1 MLL

-40 LNEINENT
+40 INENS
-48 TLANALDQRISQLE
+48 TLAEALNNRIGELE
-62 NKLQSLEAWK
+62 GKLSELEAWK
-72 AEMEQWKESINS
+72 AQLEQWKESINS
-84 CTCPGDVGDLINTL
+84 CNCPGNVQELINNL
-98 NIQVQEINAYLK
+98 NIQIQEINNYLTNV
-110 ILGDPKALDFYTKAE
+110 YTKGE
-125 IDATIGTLTG
+125 VDEKVQTLTTMIVNINQIIGTL
-135 IINGINATIETLK
+135 ATLDQLT
-148 GDIGSLQSFQANTE
+148 DLQNQTAD
-162 NALKTITQ
+162 ALDKITQ
-170 TIEELKKQLEEA
+170 TIDNLKAELEKA

-191 EDVLER
+191 QEVLDR
-197 LALLESKMTQA
+197 LATLETQMA
-208 EADIKVALEN
+208 KAIEDIKVATKTAQDALTLAEKNKGAIEELQKRAGELEN
-218 AATALETAKNA
+218 AIKDLDGKIADNTKAIAENAENILKNVENIQKNA
-229 ESIANAATLSAQEA
+229 ETIEKIQKSIEELEDKVTLAS
-243 ISIATNASIKA
+243 TNA
-254 EQAAT
+254 EQAL
-259 DAADAK
+259 K
-265 TIAQNAWDVA
+265 
-275 NSALTTANNANTL
+275 
-288 AAQALSLAQG
+288 
-298 NAEEI
+298 
-303 QKLWDK
+303 
-309 LNENTK
+309 
-315 QLQEQINSNKTAI
+315 
-328 ENLDKQVKEN
+328 
-338 TDQIATNTTNIKAN
+338 
-352 ADAIQKIKD
+352 
-361 ELTQIKKDIST
+361 
-372 ASADA
+372 
-377 KKALEDAAAA
+377 DAAAA
-387 AAKADANKELIDDL
+387 QAKADANEKLIEDLTKRVENNEKLIETLQESLEALTTTVSGLKDQADSNTERITALENALKETNDKVGDL
-401 TERVAKNE
+401 TEKYNQLSTE
-409 DNIKTLQ
+409 
-416 DNVTALQGTVAGL
+416 
-429 VDQVGE
+429 VD
-435 NTKKI
+435 
-440 KELDEALTKTNENV
+440 
-454 SDLSNKYTELANEV
+454 
-468 GNLKEELAKCQET
+468 NLKEQLQNCQET
-481 CKQNLDLAMAQ
+481 CKKNLEDAMTQ
-492 IRVEIQELKTELMK
+492 IRTEMQELYNALDER
-506 EIAKNSQD
+506 
-514 IEDLQKQHEADVE
+514 V
-527 WIKEELKKLSQKID
+527 
-541 DIDLT
+541 
-546 EIYSRLEKLEET
+546 
-558 DKAFN
+558 
-563 DRITANELTIGELKN
+563 TANETTIGELKTN
-578 DVATLKTDV
+578 VEALKTDV
-587 SDLQKRIDE
+587 TDLQNRIQK
-596 AEKTLADLTSKIEK
+596 AEETLAELTTKIER
-610 LTASVEAIQEYLSK
+610 LTGDIEAIQEYLSK
-624 QVTSILIQGTH
+624 QVTSIIIQGTH

-650 STSLI
+650 STSLV
-655 AFYGLPVSDVEFPTS
+655 AFYGLPASDVEFPTS

-723 DLTGLKLSI
+723 DLTGLNLSI

-976 GAAVSIPAKVAYN
+976 GAAVSIPAEVAYD
-989 EDNVILDNAA
+989 EDNVTLYRAA

-1058 LANVNGTS
+1058 IANVDGTS
-1066 INTNDCTDRLILR
+1066 VNTNDCTDRLILR

-1152 KNVVDFFNSI
+1152 KNVVDFVNSI

-1262 SNMESGYTYEIAYSV
+1262 SNMVSGYTYEIAYSV

>member
-1 MKNKITKLFMLL
+1 MLL

-48 TLANALDQRISQLE
+48 TLANALEQRISQLE
-62 NKLQSLEAWK
+62 SKLQSLEAWK
-72 AEMEQWKESINS
+72 AEMEQWKANLES
-84 CTCPGDVGDLINTL
+84 CTCPDNEELINYL
-98 NIQVQEINAYLK
+98 NNQIQEINAYLK

-125 IDATIGTLTG
+125 IDAKILTLTNMINNIND
-135 IINGINATIETLK
+135 IIATLAKASDLDAFKEKT
-148 GDIGSLQSFQANTE
+148 D
-162 NALKTITQ
+162 NALNTINEK
-170 TIEELKKQLEEA
+170 IEELEKALEDA

-191 EDVLER
+191 QDVLNR
-197 LALLESKMTQA
+197 LTALETKMVQA
-208 EADIKVALEN
+208 EKDIKQALDDAKVANETAQNAINIANAANDAAQQAIGLATTASENAANAINIANNAIDIANGANAIATTALTLAQANDEAIKKLREEFQNKTQELSDAIKSNSDKLKDLDEQVKADAEKIASNAEKIQQNAEAIEKLQTEIATEIANLRTEVSNASTAANQALADAAEAKAKAEANSDLIDKLTKRVENNETNIKNLQESLTNLQGTVSELQNQANSNTERITALEN
-218 AATALETAKNA
+218 ALKN
-229 ESIANAATLSAQEA
+229 
-243 ISIATNASIKA
+243 TNS
-254 EQAAT
+254 
-259 DAADAK
+259 
-265 TIAQNAWDVA
+265 
-275 NSALTTANNANTL
+275 
-288 AAQALSLAQG
+288 
-298 NAEEI
+298 
-303 QKLWDK
+303 
-309 LNENTK
+309 
-315 QLQEQINSNKTAI
+315 
-328 ENLDKQVKEN
+328 
-338 TDQIATNTTNIKAN
+338 
-352 ADAIQKIKD
+352 
-361 ELTQIKKDIST
+361 
-372 ASADA
+372 
-377 KKALEDAAAA
+377 
-387 AAKADANKELIDDL
+387 
-401 TERVAKNE
+401 
-409 DNIKTLQ
+409 
-416 DNVTALQGTVAGL
+416 
-429 VDQVGE
+429 
-435 NTKKI
+435 
-440 KELDEALTKTNENV
+440 NV
-454 SDLSNKYTELANEV
+454 SDLTNKYDELSTEVE
-468 GNLKEELAKCQET
+468 NLKTQFEECKKNCEKNLELAKAYT
-481 CKQNLDLAMAQ
+481 DL
-492 IRVEIQELKTELMK
+492 EIEKLKGELMK
-506 EIAKNSQD
+506 EITENTDSINALRERHDADVRRLEEMLQELSNKIDN
-514 IEDLQKQHEADVE
+514 IDLSEIYQCLDNLKEAD
-527 WIKEELKKLSQKID
+527 KILD
-541 DIDLT
+541 G
-546 EIYSRLEKLEET
+546 
-558 DKAFN
+558 
-563 DRITANELTIGELKN
+563 RITANEKTIGELKA
-578 DVATLKTDV
+578 DVEALKTDV
-587 SDLQKRIDE
+587 TDLQNRIQK
-596 AEKTLADLTSKIEK
+596 AEETLDKLVSDVEK
-610 LTASVEAIQEYLSK
+610 LTTDVEVIQNYLSK
-624 QVTSILIQGTH
+624 QVTSIIIQGTH

-650 STSLI
+650 STSLV

-723 DLTGLKLSI
+723 DLTGLNLSI

-882 PGYELADSLLNRF
+882 PGYELADSLLNQF

-976 GAAVSIPAKVAYN
+976 GAAVSIPAEVAYD
-989 EDNVILDNAA
+989 EDNVTLYRAA

-1066 INTNDCTDRLILR
+1066 INTDDCTDRLILR

-1152 KNVVDFFNSI
+1152 KNVVDFVNSI

-1214 KHVAVTN
+1214 KHIAVTN

-1262 SNMESGYTYEIAYSV
+1262 SNMVSGYTYEIAYSV

>member
-1 MKNKITKLFMLL
+1 MLL

-40 LNEINENT
+40 LNEINKNT
-48 TLANALDQRISQLE
+48 TLANALEIRISQVEQQIEDL
-62 NKLQSLEAWK
+62 KSWK
-72 AEMEQWKESINS
+72 AQMEEWKKSIKSCDCPDVNS
-84 CTCPGDVGDLINTL
+84 CTCPKDVDKLIKDLQDLIGQIQKEIEEKDKENVKQDDLLEIITQINFIINNYATIEQVTTQINTSL
-98 NIQVQEINAYLK
+98 SILEQTLTDRIIVLEEALKNAKCGCPEDAAERLLKLEQFMSEAREDIATALALAEDVENLKNYIQDLQNTIIPGINTSLDD
-110 ILGDPKALDFYTKAE
+110 LGGRIGDNKAE
-125 IDATIGTLTG
+125 IDKIK
-135 IINGINATIETLK
+135 ETLK
-148 GDIGSLQSFQANTE
+148 KIDE
-162 NALKTITQ
+162 NAQKILDLNNELQGIREDLK
-170 TIEELKKQLEEA
+170 
-182 KCECDPAKF
+182 
-191 EDVLER
+191 
-197 LALLESKMTQA
+197 
-208 EADIKVALEN
+208 N
-218 AATALETAKNA
+218 Y
-229 ESIANAATLSAQEA
+229 
-243 ISIATNASIKA
+243 ATN
-254 EQAAT
+254 
-259 DAADAK
+259 D
-265 TIAQNAWDVA
+265 
-275 NSALTTANNANTL
+275 
-288 AAQALSLAQG
+288 ALSLVSQ
-298 NAEEI
+298 
-303 QKLWDK
+303 
-309 LNENTK
+309 
-315 QLQEQINSNKTAI
+315 
-328 ENLDKQVKEN
+328 
-338 TDQIATNTTNIKAN
+338 KAN
-352 ADAIQKIKD
+352 DAWEEAVKAKATADADSIRIDALEQDLKNNYVNITEFQEALEALEETINNKIQDLSD
-361 ELTQIKKDIST
+361 ELK
-372 ASADA
+372 
-377 KKALEDAAAA
+377 
-387 AAKADANKELIDDL
+387 
-401 TERVAKNE
+401 
-409 DNIKTLQ
+409 
-416 DNVTALQGTVAGL
+416 G
-429 VDQVGE
+429 
-435 NTKKI
+435 
-440 KELDEALTKTNENV
+440 ELDKTNETVDSLKTNYETLSEEV
-454 SDLSNKYTELANEV
+454 NDLKDD
-468 GNLKEELAKCQET
+468 LKACQET
-481 CKQNLDLAMAQ
+481 CKQNLELAKAYTDL
-492 IRVEIQELKTELMK
+492 EIEKLKGELMK
-506 EIAKNSQD
+506 EITENTDSINALRERHDADVKRLEEMLQVLSNKIDNIDLSEIYQCL
-514 IEDLQKQHEADVE
+514 EDLKEAD
-527 WIKEELKKLSQKID
+527 
-541 DIDLT
+541 
-546 EIYSRLEKLEET
+546 EILGG
-558 DKAFN
+558 
-563 DRITANELTIGELKN
+563 RITANEITIGELKT
-578 DVATLKTDV
+578 DVETLKTDV
-587 SDLQKRIDE
+587 TGLKNRIE
-596 AEKTLADLTSKIEK
+596 KAEETLVELNTKIER
-610 LTASVEAIQEYLSK
+610 LTGDVKAIQEYLSK
-624 QVTSILIQGTH
+624 QVTSIIIQGTH

-650 STSLI
+650 STSLV

-692 LEVFEAPANLPLL
+692 LKVFEAPANLPLL

-882 PGYELADSLLNRF
+882 LGYELADSLLNRF

-976 GAAVSIPAKVAYN
+976 GAAVSIPAEVAYN
-989 EDNVILDNAA
+989 EDNVTLYRAA

-1036 ESVSVTVSGNQ
+1036 ESVSVTISGNQ

-1152 KNVVDFFNSI
+1152 KNVVDFVNSI

>member
-1 MKNKITKLFMLL
+1 MLL

-40 LNEINENT
+40 INENT
-48 TLANALDQRISQLE
+48 TLAEALNNRIGELE
-62 NKLQSLEAWK
+62 GKLSELEAWK
-72 AEMEQWKESINS
+72 AQLEQWKESINS
-84 CTCPGDVGDLINTL
+84 CNCPGNVQELINNL
-98 NIQVQEINAYLK
+98 NIQIQEINNYLTNVYTK
-110 ILGDPKALDFYTKAE
+110 GEVDEKVQTLTTMIVNINQIISTLATLDQLTDLQNQTADALDK
-125 IDATIGTLTG
+125 
-135 IINGINATIETLK
+135 
-148 GDIGSLQSFQANTE
+148 
-162 NALKTITQ
+162 ITQ
-170 TIEELKKQLEEA
+170 TIDDLKAELEKA

-191 EDVLER
+191 QDVLDR
-197 LALLESKMTQA
+197 LATLETQMA
-208 EADIKVALEN
+208 KAIEDIKVATKTAQDALTLAEKNKGAIEELQKRAGELEN
-218 AATALETAKNA
+218 AIKDLDGKIADNTKAIAENAENIQKNLENIQKNA
-229 ESIANAATLSAQEA
+229 ETIEKIQKSIEELEDKITLAS
-243 ISIATNASIKA
+243 TNA
-254 EQAAT
+254 EQAL
-259 DAADAK
+259 K
-265 TIAQNAWDVA
+265 
-275 NSALTTANNANTL
+275 
-288 AAQALSLAQG
+288 
-298 NAEEI
+298 
-303 QKLWDK
+303 
-309 LNENTK
+309 
-315 QLQEQINSNKTAI
+315 
-328 ENLDKQVKEN
+328 
-338 TDQIATNTTNIKAN
+338 
-352 ADAIQKIKD
+352 
-361 ELTQIKKDIST
+361 
-372 ASADA
+372 
-377 KKALEDAAAA
+377 DAAAA
-387 AAKADANKELIDDL
+387 QAKADENAQKIEDLTKRVENNEKLIETLQGSLETLTTTVSGLKDQADSNTERITALENALKETNDKVGDL
-401 TERVAKNE
+401 TEKYNQLSTE
-409 DNIKTLQ
+409 
-416 DNVTALQGTVAGL
+416 
-429 VDQVGE
+429 VD
-435 NTKKI
+435 
-440 KELDEALTKTNENV
+440 
-454 SDLSNKYTELANEV
+454 
-468 GNLKEELAKCQET
+468 NLKEQLQNCQET
-481 CKQNLDLAMAQ
+481 CKKNLEDAMTQ
-492 IRVEIQELKTELMK
+492 IRTEMQELYNALDER
-506 EIAKNSQD
+506 
-514 IEDLQKQHEADVE
+514 V
-527 WIKEELKKLSQKID
+527 
-541 DIDLT
+541 
-546 EIYSRLEKLEET
+546 
-558 DKAFN
+558 
-563 DRITANELTIGELKN
+563 TANETTIGELKTN
-578 DVATLKTDV
+578 VEALKTDV
-587 SDLQKRIDE
+587 TDLQNRIQK
-596 AEKTLADLTSKIEK
+596 AEETLAELTTKIER
-610 LTASVEAIQEYLSK
+610 LTGDIEAIQEYLSK
-624 QVTSILIQGTH
+624 QVTSIIIQGTH

-650 STSLI
+650 STSLV
-655 AFYGLPVSDVEFPTS
+655 AFYGLPASDVEFPTS

-723 DLTGLKLSI
+723 DLTGLKLSL

-743 LSPIKKCEEKL
+743 LSPIQKCNEKL

-976 GAAVSIPAKVAYN
+976 GATVSIPAEVAYD
-989 EDNVILDNAA
+989 EDNVTLYRAA

-1066 INTNDCTDRLILR
+1066 INTDDCTDRLILR

-1262 SNMESGYTYEIAYSV
+1262 SNMVSGYTYEIAYSV

>member
-40 LNEINENT
+40 LNEINKNT
-48 TLANALDQRISQLE
+48 TLANALEIRISQVEKQIEDL
-62 NKLQSLEAWK
+62 KDWK
-72 AEMEQWKESINS
+72 AQMEEWKKSIKSCDCPDVNS
-84 CTCPGDVGDLINTL
+84 CTCPKDVDKLIKDLQLLIGQIQKDIEEKDNENLKQEDLIIIFN
-98 NIQVQEINAYLK
+98 EINK
-110 ILGDPKALDFYTKAE
+110 ILENYATIEQMNQINTNLSILEDKLTDRINDLQKALEDAKCGCPEDVAGRLHALEQFMSQATTDIETALTGVKDLQNYIKDLQETIIPGINRELLRLEGLIGDNKAE
-125 IDATIGTLTG
+125 IDAIK
-135 IINGINATIETLK
+135 ETLK
-148 GDIGSLQSFQANTE
+148 KIDE
-162 NALKTITQ
+162 NAQNIDDLNKALQGIREDLKNYATNDALSLVSQKANDAWDEAVKAKATADANSIRIDTLDQHLKNNYVNITDFQEALEDLEETINTKIDNLSDELKDELDKTNNTVDSLKTNYKTLS
-170 TIEELKKQLEEA
+170 EEVDSLKKQLDDCKETCDKNLELA
-182 KCECDPAKF
+182 KAYTDYEI
-191 EDVLER
+191 
-197 LALLESKMTQA
+197 A
-208 EADIKVALEN
+208 ELKKELMDEIKDN
-218 AATALETAKNA
+218 
-229 ESIANAATLSAQEA
+229 
-243 ISIATNASIKA
+243 
-254 EQAAT
+254 T
-259 DAADAK
+259 DRI
-265 TIAQNAWDVA
+265 T
-275 NSALTTANNANTL
+275 
-288 AAQALSLAQG
+288 
-298 NAEEI
+298 
-303 QKLWDK
+303 
-309 LNENTK
+309 
-315 QLQEQINSNKTAI
+315 
-328 ENLDKQVKEN
+328 EN
-338 TDQIATNTTNIKAN
+338 TDSIN
-352 ADAIQKIKD
+352 A
-361 ELTQIKKDIST
+361 LR
-372 ASADA
+372 
-377 KKALEDAAAA
+377 
-387 AAKADANKELIDDL
+387 
-401 TERVAKNE
+401 ERYNE
-409 DNIKTLQ
+409 D
-416 DNVTALQGTVAGL
+416 V
-429 VDQVGE
+429 
-435 NTKKI
+435 
-440 KELDEALTKTNENV
+440 ELLKGMLEQ
-454 SDLSNKYTELANEV
+454 LSNKL
-468 GNLKEELAKCQET
+468 G
-481 CKQNLDLAMAQ
+481 
-492 IRVEIQELKTELMK
+492 
-506 EIAKNSQD
+506 
-514 IEDLQKQHEADVE
+514 
-527 WIKEELKKLSQKID
+527 
-541 DIDLT
+541 DIDLS
-546 EIYSRLEKLEET
+546 EIYQCLESLNEADSLLNGRIDANEKTIGDLQEEVEALKTSVDGLKNRIDKAEET
-558 DKAFN
+558 LG
-563 DRITANELTIGELKN
+563 ELT
-578 DVATLKTDV
+578 T
-587 SDLQKRIDE
+587 
-596 AEKTLADLTSKIEK
+596 KIER
-610 LTASVEAIQEYLSK
+610 LTGDVKAIQEYLSK
-624 QVTSILIQGTH
+624 QVTSIIIQGTH

-650 STSLI
+650 STSLV

-976 GAAVSIPAKVAYN
+976 GAAVSIPAEVAYD
-989 EDNVILDNAA
+989 EDNVTLYRAA

-1152 KNVVDFFNSI
+1152 KNVVDFVNSI

>member
-1 MKNKITKLFMLL
+1 MLL

-48 TLANALDQRISQLE
+48 TLANALEQRISQLE
-62 NKLQSLEAWK
+62 SKLQSLEAWK
-72 AEMEQWKESINS
+72 AEMEQWKANLEG
-84 CTCPGDVGDLINTL
+84 CTCPDNEELINYL
-98 NIQVQEINAYLK
+98 NNQIQEINAYLK

-125 IDATIGTLTG
+125 IDAKILTLTNMINNIND
-135 IINGINATIETLK
+135 IIATLAKASDLDAFKEKT
-148 GDIGSLQSFQANTE
+148 D
-162 NALKTITQ
+162 NALNTINEK
-170 TIEELKKQLEEA
+170 IEELEKALEDA

-191 EDVLER
+191 QDVLNR
-197 LALLESKMTQA
+197 LTALETKMIQA
-208 EADIKVALEN
+208 EKYIQQALDDAKVANETAQNAINIANAANDAAQQAIGLATTASENAANAINIANNAINIANGANARATEALTLAQANDEAIKKLREEFQNKTQELSDAIKSNSDKLKDLDEQVKADAEKIASNAEKIQQNAEAIEKLQTEIATEIANLRTEVSNASTAANQALADAAEAKAKADTNSDLIDKLTKRVENNEKLIETLQGSLEALTTTVSGLKDQADDNTERITALEN
-218 AATALETAKNA
+218 ALKETNKNVS
-229 ESIANAATLSAQEA
+229 EL
-243 ISIATNASIKA
+243 TNKYN
-254 EQAAT
+254 ELYT
-259 DAADAK
+259 EVENLK
-265 TIAQNAWDVA
+265 T
-275 NSALTTANNANTL
+275 
-288 AAQALSLAQG
+288 
-298 NAEEI
+298 E
-303 QKLWDK
+303 
-309 LNENTK
+309 
-315 QLQEQINSNKTAI
+315 LQECKNNCEK
-328 ENLDKQVKEN
+328 NL
-338 TDQIATNTTNIKAN
+338 
-352 ADAIQKIKD
+352 
-361 ELTQIKKDIST
+361 
-372 ASADA
+372 
-377 KKALEDAAAA
+377 
-387 AAKADANKELIDDL
+387 
-401 TERVAKNE
+401 
-409 DNIKTLQ
+409 
-416 DNVTALQGTVAGL
+416 
-429 VDQVGE
+429 
-435 NTKKI
+435 
-440 KELDEALTKTNENV
+440 
-454 SDLSNKYTELANEV
+454 
-468 GNLKEELAKCQET
+468 ELAKAYT
-481 CKQNLDLAMAQ
+481 DL
-492 IRVEIQELKTELMK
+492 EIEKLKGELMK
-506 EIAKNSQD
+506 EITENTDSINALRERHDADVRRLEEMLQELSNKIDN
-514 IEDLQKQHEADVE
+514 IDLSEIYQCLDNLKEAD
-527 WIKEELKKLSQKID
+527 KILD
-541 DIDLT
+541 G
-546 EIYSRLEKLEET
+546 
-558 DKAFN
+558 
-563 DRITANELTIGELKN
+563 RITANEKTIGELKA
-578 DVATLKTDV
+578 DVEALKTDV
-587 SDLQKRIDE
+587 TDLQNRIQK
-596 AEKTLADLTSKIEK
+596 AEETLDKLVSDVEK
-610 LTASVEAIQEYLSK
+610 LTTDVEVIQNYLSK
-624 QVTSILIQGTH
+624 QVTSIIIQGTH

-650 STSLI
+650 STSLV

-723 DLTGLKLSI
+723 DLTGLKLSL

-743 LSPIKKCEEKL
+743 LSPIQKCNEKL

-882 PGYELADSLLNRF
+882 PGYELADSLLNQF

-976 GAAVSIPAKVAYN
+976 GAAVSIPAEVAYN
-989 EDNVILDNAA
+989 EDNVTLYRAA

-1036 ESVSVTVSGNQ
+1036 ESVSVTISGNQ

-1152 KNVVDFFNSI
+1152 KNVVDFVNSI

>member
-48 TLANALDQRISQLE
+48 TLANALEQRISQLE
-62 NKLQSLEAWK
+62 SKLQSLEAWK
-72 AEMEQWKESINS
+72 AEMEQWKANLEG
-84 CTCPGDVGDLINTL
+84 CTCPDNVQDLITNL
-98 NIQVQEINAYLK
+98 NIQIQEINEYLE

-125 IDATIGTLTG
+125 IDAKILTLTNMINNIND
-135 IINGINATIETLK
+135 IIATLAKASDLDAFKEKT
-148 GDIGSLQSFQANTE
+148 D
-162 NALKTITQ
+162 NALNTINEK
-170 TIEELKKQLEEA
+170 IEELEKALEDA

-191 EDVLER
+191 QEVLDR
-197 LALLESKMTQA
+197 L
-208 EADIKVALEN
+208 
-218 AATALETAKNA
+218 TALETKMVQAEKDIQQALNDAKAANETAQNA
-229 ESIANAATLSAQEA
+229 VNIANAANGAAQQA
-243 ISIATNASIKA
+243 IGLATTASENAANAINIANNAINIANGANTIATNA
-254 EQAAT
+254 
-259 DAADAK
+259 
-265 TIAQNAWDVA
+265 
-275 NSALTTANNANTL
+275 LTL
-288 AAQALSLAQG
+288 AQANEDAINKLREDFQNKTQELSDAIKS
-298 NAEEI
+298 NS
-303 QKLWDK
+303 DK
-309 LNENTK
+309 LNE
-315 QLQEQINSNKTAI
+315 
-328 ENLDKQVKEN
+328 LDEQVKADAEK
-338 TDQIATNTTNIKAN
+338 IATNAEN
-352 ADAIQKIKD
+352 IQKNAEAIEKIQ
-361 ELTQIKKDIST
+361 TDIANLQTEVSA

-387 AAKADANKELIDDL
+387 QAKADANSKLIEDL
-401 TERVAKNE
+401 NERVETNE
-409 DNIKTLQ
+409 TNIANLQ
-416 DNVTALQGTVAGL
+416 ESVTALQSTVSALQNQADSNTERITALENALKETNDKVGDL
-429 VDQVGE
+429 TEKYNQLSTEVD
-435 NTKKI
+435 
-440 KELDEALTKTNENV
+440 
-454 SDLSNKYTELANEV
+454 
-468 GNLKEELAKCQET
+468 NLKEQLQNCQET
-481 CKQNLDLAMAQ
+481 CKKNLEDAMTQ
-492 IRVEIQELKTELMK
+492 IRTEMQELYNALDER
-506 EIAKNSQD
+506 
-514 IEDLQKQHEADVE
+514 V
-527 WIKEELKKLSQKID
+527 
-541 DIDLT
+541 
-546 EIYSRLEKLEET
+546 
-558 DKAFN
+558 
-563 DRITANELTIGELKN
+563 TANETTIGELKTN
-578 DVATLKTDV
+578 VEALKTDV
-587 SDLQKRIDE
+587 TDLQNRIQKAEETLDE
-596 AEKTLADLTSKIEK
+596 LTTKIER
-610 LTASVEAIQEYLSK
+610 LTGDIEAIQEYLSK
-624 QVTSILIQGTH
+624 QVTSIIIQGTH

-650 STSLI
+650 STSLV

-723 DLTGLKLSI
+723 DLTGLNLSI

-976 GAAVSIPAKVAYN
+976 GAAVSIPAEVAYD
-989 EDNVILDNAA
+989 EDNVTLYRAA

-1109 TINDIVTQLNDMLK
+1109 TINDIVSQLNDMLK

-1185 KSYPTVL
+1185 KNYPTVL

-1228 AQNGNADCKAR
+1228 AQNGNADCKVR

>member
-48 TLANALDQRISQLE
+48 TLANALNQRISQLE
-62 NKLQSLEAWK
+62 SKLQSLEAWK
-72 AEMEQWKESINS
+72 AEMEQWKANLES
-84 CTCPGDVGDLINTL
+84 CTCPGDVGALINTL

-125 IDATIGTLTG
+125 IDAKILTLTNMINNIND
-135 IINGINATIETLK
+135 IIATLAKASDLDAFKEKT
-148 GDIGSLQSFQANTE
+148 D
-162 NALKTITQ
+162 NALTTINEK
-170 TIEELKKQLEEA
+170 IEELEKALEDA

-191 EDVLER
+191 QEVLNR
-197 LALLESKMTQA
+197 L
-208 EADIKVALEN
+208 
-218 AATALETAKNA
+218 TALETKMVLAEKDIKQALDDAKVANETAQNA
-229 ESIANAATLSAQEA
+229 INIANAANDAAQQAIGLATTASNDAATAINIANNAINIANGANAIATEALTLAKANEEEIKKLREEFKNKTQELSDAIKSNSDKLKKLDEQVKADAEKIASNAEKIQQNAEA
-243 ISIATNASIKA
+243 IEKLQTEIANLRTEVSNASTA
-254 EQAAT
+254 ANQALA
-259 DAADAK
+259 DAAEAK
-265 TIAQNAWDVA
+265 AKADT
-275 NSALTTANNANTL
+275 NSDLIDKLTKRVENNEKLIETLQGSLEALTTTVSGLKDQADSNTRRITDLENALKKTNKNVSELTNKYNE
-288 AAQALSLAQG
+288 LST
-298 NAEEI
+298 EV
-303 QKLWDK
+303 
-309 LNENTK
+309 ENLKT
-315 QLQEQINSNKTAI
+315 QLQECKNNCEK
-328 ENLDKQVKEN
+328 NL
-338 TDQIATNTTNIKAN
+338 
-352 ADAIQKIKD
+352 
-361 ELTQIKKDIST
+361 
-372 ASADA
+372 
-377 KKALEDAAAA
+377 
-387 AAKADANKELIDDL
+387 
-401 TERVAKNE
+401 
-409 DNIKTLQ
+409 
-416 DNVTALQGTVAGL
+416 
-429 VDQVGE
+429 
-435 NTKKI
+435 
-440 KELDEALTKTNENV
+440 
-454 SDLSNKYTELANEV
+454 
-468 GNLKEELAKCQET
+468 ELAKAYT
-481 CKQNLDLAMAQ
+481 DL
-492 IRVEIQELKTELMK
+492 EIEKLKGELMK
-506 EIAKNSQD
+506 EITENTDSINALRERHDADVRRLEEMLQELSNKIDN
-514 IEDLQKQHEADVE
+514 IDLSEIYQCLNDLKEAD
-527 WIKEELKKLSQKID
+527 KILD
-541 DIDLT
+541 G
-546 EIYSRLEKLEET
+546 
-558 DKAFN
+558 
-563 DRITANELTIGELKN
+563 RITANEKTIGELKA
-578 DVATLKTDV
+578 DVEALKTDV
-587 SDLQKRIDE
+587 TNLQNRIQK
-596 AEKTLADLTSKIEK
+596 AEETLEK
-610 LTASVEAIQEYLSK
+610 LVSDVKKLTTDIEVIQDYLSK
-624 QVTSILIQGTH
+624 QVTSIIIQGTY
-635 NPLFGSLSIPGTDIM
+635 NPLFGSLSIPGTNIM
-650 STSLI
+650 STSLV
-655 AFYGLPVSDVEFPTS
+655 AFYGLPASDVEFPTS

-680 ALTDK
+680 VLTDK

-714 YVTINPSSA
+714 YVTINPNSA
-723 DLTGLKLSI
+723 DLTGLNLSI

-766 VAEASVTP
+766 VAQASVTP
-774 KTVMTENGGLN
+774 QTVMTENGGLN
-785 INKENFSELFK
+785 INKENFSELLK
-796 ETKEQFGDLAKD
+796 ETKEQFGNLAED
-808 FDAGKLNLS
+808 FDAGKINLS

-843 TDADGTEKEHS
+843 TDADGTETEHS

-882 PGYELADSLLNRF
+882 PGYEFADSLLNQF
-895 SNTLKDQ
+895 SNTLKEQ
-902 VDVILNDVINIDGMQ
+902 VDVILNEVINVDGMQ

-928 TYLGEASELISRFE
+928 TYLGEASELISKFE

-964 FDVKFNKNLTAN
+964 FDVKFNKSLTAD
-976 GAAVSIPAKVAYN
+976 GTAVSIPAEVTYD
-989 EDNVILDNAA
+989 EDNVTLSRAA

-1005 IVNGMTATLVV
+1005 IVNGMTVTLVV

-1022 DEVVAAYASILLAE
+1022 DDVVAAYASIILAE

-1047 ITMTTTDGEYT
+1047 LTMTTTDGDYT
-1058 LANVNGTS
+1058 IANVNGTS
-1066 INTNDCTDRLILR
+1066 INTSDCTDRLILR

-1109 TINDIVTQLNDMLK
+1109 TINDIVTELNDILK
-1123 NINDYQGTING
+1123 NINDYQGTITD
-1134 WIDNGVDNF
+1134 WIDNGVDNY
-1143 LKKYLDLIN
+1143 LRKYLDMLN

-1185 KSYPTVL
+1185 KNYPTVL

-1262 SNMESGYTYEIAYSV
+1262 SKMVSGYTYEIAYSV
-1277 LDFEGNISTQK
+1277 LDFEGNISTKK

>member
-1 MKNKITKLFMLL
+1 MLL

-48 TLANALDQRISQLE
+48 TLANALEQRISQLE
-62 NKLQSLEAWK
+62 SKLQSLEAWK
-72 AEMEQWKESINS
+72 AEMEQWKANLES
-84 CTCPGDVGDLINTL
+84 CTCPDNEELINYL
-98 NIQVQEINAYLK
+98 NNQIQEINAYLK

-125 IDATIGTLTG
+125 IDAKILTLTNMINNIND
-135 IINGINATIETLK
+135 IIATLAKASDLDAFKEKT
-148 GDIGSLQSFQANTE
+148 D
-162 NALKTITQ
+162 NALNTINEK
-170 TIEELKKQLEEA
+170 IEELEKALEDA
-182 KCECDPAKF
+182 RCECDPAKF
-191 EDVLER
+191 QEVLDR
-197 LALLESKMTQA
+197 LTALETRMVQAEKDITQA
-208 EADIKVALEN
+208 LDDAKVANETAQNAINIANAANDAAQQAIGLATTASNDAATAINIANNAINIANGANARATEALTLAQANDEAIKKLREEFQNKTQELSDAIKSNSDKLKDLDEQVKADAEKIASNAEKIQQNAEAIEKLQTEIATEIANLRTEVSNASTAANQALADAAEAKAKADTNSDLIDKLTKRVENNETNIKNLQESLTNLQGTVSELQNQANSNTERITALEN
-218 AATALETAKNA
+218 ALKN
-229 ESIANAATLSAQEA
+229 
-243 ISIATNASIKA
+243 TNS
-254 EQAAT
+254 
-259 DAADAK
+259 
-265 TIAQNAWDVA
+265 
-275 NSALTTANNANTL
+275 
-288 AAQALSLAQG
+288 
-298 NAEEI
+298 
-303 QKLWDK
+303 
-309 LNENTK
+309 
-315 QLQEQINSNKTAI
+315 
-328 ENLDKQVKEN
+328 
-338 TDQIATNTTNIKAN
+338 
-352 ADAIQKIKD
+352 
-361 ELTQIKKDIST
+361 
-372 ASADA
+372 
-377 KKALEDAAAA
+377 
-387 AAKADANKELIDDL
+387 
-401 TERVAKNE
+401 
-409 DNIKTLQ
+409 
-416 DNVTALQGTVAGL
+416 
-429 VDQVGE
+429 
-435 NTKKI
+435 
-440 KELDEALTKTNENV
+440 NV
-454 SDLSNKYTELANEV
+454 SDLTNKYDELSTEVE
-468 GNLKEELAKCQET
+468 NLKTQFEECKKNCEKNLELAKAYT
-481 CKQNLDLAMAQ
+481 DL
-492 IRVEIQELKTELMK
+492 EIEKLKGELMK
-506 EIAKNSQD
+506 EITENTDSINALRERHDADVRRLEEMLQELSNKIDN
-514 IEDLQKQHEADVE
+514 IDLSEIYQCLNDLKEAD
-527 WIKEELKKLSQKID
+527 KILD
-541 DIDLT
+541 G
-546 EIYSRLEKLEET
+546 
-558 DKAFN
+558 
-563 DRITANELTIGELKN
+563 RITANEKTIGELKA
-578 DVATLKTDV
+578 DVEALKTDV
-587 SDLQKRIDE
+587 TDLQNRIQK
-596 AEKTLADLTSKIEK
+596 AEETLDKLVSDVEK
-610 LTASVEAIQEYLSK
+610 LTTDVEVIQNYLSK
-624 QVTSILIQGTH
+624 QVTSIIIQGTH

-650 STSLI
+650 STSLV

-723 DLTGLKLSI
+723 DLTGLNLSI

-976 GAAVSIPAKVAYN
+976 GAAVSIPAEVAYD
-989 EDNVILDNAA
+989 EDNVTLYRAA

-1036 ESVSVTVSGNQ
+1036 ESVSVTISGNQ

-1152 KNVVDFFNSI
+1152 KNVVDFVNSI

>member
-40 LNEINENT
+40 LNEINKNT
-48 TLANALDQRISQLE
+48 TLANALEIRISQVEQQIEDL
-62 NKLQSLEAWK
+62 KSWK
-72 AEMEQWKESINS
+72 AQMEEWKKSIKSCDCPDVNS
-84 CTCPGDVGDLINTL
+84 CTCPKDADKLIKDLQDLVNQIKQDIDDDVEQEDLINIF
-98 NIQVQEINAYLK
+98 NEINNIIENYATIEQVTQINTSLSILEQTLTKK
-110 ILGDPKALDFYTKAE
+110 IDDLQKALEDAKCGCPEDVAGRLHALEQFMLEAREDIQTALALAKDVENMQKDIKDLQETIIPGINNSLDALGVLIGDNKAE
-125 IDATIGTLTG
+125 IDAIK
-135 IINGINATIETLK
+135 ETLK
-148 GDIGSLQSFQANTE
+148 KIDKNAQKIDDLN
-162 NALKTITQ
+162 NALQGIK
-170 TIEELKKQLEEA
+170 EDLK
-182 KCECDPAKF
+182 
-191 EDVLER
+191 
-197 LALLESKMTQA
+197 
-208 EADIKVALEN
+208 N
-218 AATALETAKNA
+218 Y
-229 ESIANAATLSAQEA
+229 
-243 ISIATNASIKA
+243 ATN
-254 EQAAT
+254 
-259 DAADAK
+259 D
-265 TIAQNAWDVA
+265 
-275 NSALTTANNANTL
+275 
-288 AAQALSLAQG
+288 ALSLVSQ
-298 NAEEI
+298 
-303 QKLWDK
+303 
-309 LNENTK
+309 
-315 QLQEQINSNKTAI
+315 
-328 ENLDKQVKEN
+328 
-338 TDQIATNTTNIKAN
+338 KAN
-352 ADAIQKIKD
+352 DAWEEAVKAKATADADSIRIDALEQDLKNNYVNITEFQEALEALEETINNKIQDLSD
-361 ELTQIKKDIST
+361 ELK
-372 ASADA
+372 
-377 KKALEDAAAA
+377 
-387 AAKADANKELIDDL
+387 
-401 TERVAKNE
+401 
-409 DNIKTLQ
+409 
-416 DNVTALQGTVAGL
+416 G
-429 VDQVGE
+429 
-435 NTKKI
+435 
-440 KELDEALTKTNENV
+440 ELDKTNETVDSLKTNYKT
-454 SDLSNKYTELANEV
+454 LSEEV
-468 GNLKEELAKCQET
+468 DSLKEQLKDCQKT
-481 CKQNLDLAMAQ
+481 CKQNLELAKAYTDL
-492 IRVEIQELKTELMK
+492 EIEKLKGELMK
-506 EIAKNSQD
+506 EITENTDSINALRERHDADVRRLEEMLQELSNKIDNIDLSEIYQCL
-514 IEDLQKQHEADVE
+514 EDLKEAD
-527 WIKEELKKLSQKID
+527 
-541 DIDLT
+541 
-546 EIYSRLEKLEET
+546 EILGG
-558 DKAFN
+558 
-563 DRITANELTIGELKN
+563 RITANEITIGELKT
-578 DVATLKTDV
+578 DVEALKTDV
-587 SDLQKRIDE
+587 TGLKNRIE
-596 AEKTLADLTSKIEK
+596 KAEETLVELNSKIER
-610 LTASVEAIQEYLSK
+610 LTGDVKAIQEYLSK
-624 QVTSILIQGTH
+624 QVTSIIIQGTH

-650 STSLI
+650 STSLV

-723 DLTGLKLSI
+723 DLTGLNLSI

-976 GAAVSIPAKVAYN
+976 GAAVSIPAEVAYD
-989 EDNVILDNAA
+989 EDNVTLYRAA

-1047 ITMTTTDGEYT
+1047 ITMTTTDGGYT

-1152 KNVVDFFNSI
+1152 KNVVDFVNSI

>member
-48 TLANALDQRISQLE
+48 TLANALEQRISQLE
-62 NKLQSLEAWK
+62 SKLQSLEAWK
-72 AEMEQWKESINS
+72 AEMEQWKANLES
-84 CTCPGDVGDLINTL
+84 CTCPDNVQDLITNL
-98 NIQVQEINAYLK
+98 NIQIQEINEYLE

-125 IDATIGTLTG
+125 IDAKILTLTNMINNIND
-135 IINGINATIETLK
+135 IIATLAKASDLDAFKEKT
-148 GDIGSLQSFQANTE
+148 D
-162 NALKTITQ
+162 NALNTINEK
-170 TIEELKKQLEEA
+170 IEELEKALEDA

-191 EDVLER
+191 QDVLNR
-197 LALLESKMTQA
+197 L
-208 EADIKVALEN
+208 
-218 AATALETAKNA
+218 TALETKMVQAEKDIQQALNDAKAANETAQNA
-229 ESIANAATLSAQEA
+229 VNIANAANGAAQQA
-243 ISIATNASIKA
+243 IGLATTASENAANAINIANNAINIANGANTIATNA
-254 EQAAT
+254 
-259 DAADAK
+259 
-265 TIAQNAWDVA
+265 
-275 NSALTTANNANTL
+275 LTL
-288 AAQALSLAQG
+288 AQANEDAINKLREDFQNKTQELSDAIKS
-298 NAEEI
+298 NS
-303 QKLWDK
+303 DK
-309 LNENTK
+309 LNE
-315 QLQEQINSNKTAI
+315 
-328 ENLDKQVKEN
+328 LDEQVKADAEK
-338 TDQIATNTTNIKAN
+338 IATNAEN
-352 ADAIQKIKD
+352 IQKNAEAIEKIQ
-361 ELTQIKKDIST
+361 TDIANLQTEVSA

-387 AAKADANKELIDDL
+387 QAKADANSKLIEDL
-401 TERVAKNE
+401 NERVETNE
-409 DNIKTLQ
+409 TNIANLQ
-416 DNVTALQGTVAGL
+416 ESVTALQSTVSALQNQADSNTERITALENALKETNDKVGDL
-429 VDQVGE
+429 TEKYNQLSTEVD
-435 NTKKI
+435 
-440 KELDEALTKTNENV
+440 
-454 SDLSNKYTELANEV
+454 
-468 GNLKEELAKCQET
+468 NLKEQLQNCQET
-481 CKQNLDLAMAQ
+481 CKKNLEDAMTQ
-492 IRVEIQELKTELMK
+492 IRTEMQELYNALDER
-506 EIAKNSQD
+506 
-514 IEDLQKQHEADVE
+514 V
-527 WIKEELKKLSQKID
+527 
-541 DIDLT
+541 
-546 EIYSRLEKLEET
+546 
-558 DKAFN
+558 
-563 DRITANELTIGELKN
+563 TANETTIGELKTN
-578 DVATLKTDV
+578 VEALKTDV
-587 SDLQKRIDE
+587 TDLQNRIQKAEETLDE
-596 AEKTLADLTSKIEK
+596 LTTKIER
-610 LTASVEAIQEYLSK
+610 LTGDIEAIQEYLSK
-624 QVTSILIQGTH
+624 QVTSIIIQGTH

-650 STSLI
+650 STSLV

-723 DLTGLKLSI
+723 DLTGLNLSI

-976 GAAVSIPAKVAYN
+976 GAAVSIPTEVAYD
-989 EDNVILDNAA
+989 EDNVTLYRAA

-1066 INTNDCTDRLILR
+1066 INTDDCTDRLILR

-1109 TINDIVTQLNDMLK
+1109 TINDIVSQLNDMLK

-1152 KNVVDFFNSI
+1152 KNVVDFVNSI

>member
-40 LNEINENT
+40 LNEINKNT
-48 TLANALDQRISQLE
+48 TLANALEIRISQVEEQIKFL
-62 NKLQSLEAWK
+62 KDWK
-72 AEMEQWKESINS
+72 DKIEDWKGSIKSCDCQDVNS
-84 CTCPGDVGDLINTL
+84 CTCPDNVEQLINNLQLLIGQIQKDIEDKDKENLKQEDLIIIFN
-98 NIQVQEINAYLK
+98 EINK
-110 ILGDPKALDFYTKAE
+110 ILENY
-125 IDATIGTLTG
+125 ATIDRM
-135 IINGINATIETLK
+135 NEEIESRLL
-148 GDIGSLQSFQANTE
+148 ILEQ
-162 NALKTITQ
+162 TITKR
-170 TIEELKKQLEEA
+170 IDDL
-182 KCECDPAKF
+182 
-191 EDVLER
+191 
-197 LALLESKMTQA
+197 
-208 EADIKVALEN
+208 
-218 AATALETAKNA
+218 
-229 ESIANAATLSAQEA
+229 
-243 ISIATNASIKA
+243 
-254 EQAAT
+254 
-259 DAADAK
+259 
-265 TIAQNAWDVA
+265 
-275 NSALTTANNANTL
+275 
-288 AAQALSLAQG
+288 
-298 NAEEI
+298 
-303 QKLWDK
+303 
-309 LNENTK
+309 
-315 QLQEQINSNKTAI
+315 
-328 ENLDKQVKEN
+328 
-338 TDQIATNTTNIKAN
+338 
-352 ADAIQKIKD
+352 
-361 ELTQIKKDIST
+361 
-372 ASADA
+372 
-377 KKALEDAAAA
+377 KKALEDAKCGCPEDVAGRLHALEQFMSEA
-387 AAKADANKELIDDL
+387 KEAIETALALAKDVEGLQKDIKDLQETIIPGINDELLRLEGLIGDNKAEIDAIKETLKKIDKNAQDIDALNKALQGITEDLKNYATNDALSLVSTQANEAWNEAVKAKAKADADSIRIDALEDDL
-401 TERVAKNE
+401 KNNYV
-409 DNIKTLQ
+409 NITKFQ
-416 DNVTALQGTVAGL
+416 EALNGL
-429 VDQVGE
+429 E
-435 NTKKI
+435 ETINTKIDNLSEELKG
-440 KELDEALTKTNENV
+440 ELDKTNNTVDSLKTNYET
-454 SDLSNKYTELANEV
+454 LSEEV
-468 GNLKEELAKCQET
+468 DSLKKQLEDCQET
-481 CKQNLDLAMAQ
+481 CKQNLILAKEYTNL
-492 IRVEIQELKTELMK
+492 EIEKLRGELMK
-506 EIAKNSQD
+506 K
-514 IEDLQKQHEADVE
+514 IEENTGKIEENTDSINALRKRHENEVRRL
-527 WIKEELKKLSQKID
+527 EEMLNILSNKLG
-541 DIDLT
+541 DIDLS
-546 EIYSRLEKLEET
+546 EIYQCLESLNEADSLLNGRIDANKETIGNLQEEVEALKTSVDGLKNRIDKAEET
-558 DKAFN
+558 LG
-563 DRITANELTIGELKN
+563 ELT
-578 DVATLKTDV
+578 T
-587 SDLQKRIDE
+587 
-596 AEKTLADLTSKIEK
+596 KIER
-610 LTASVEAIQEYLSK
+610 LTGDVKAIQEYLSK
-624 QVTSILIQGTH
+624 QVTSIIIQGTH

-650 STSLI
+650 STSLV

-723 DLTGLKLSI
+723 DLTGLKLSL

-743 LSPIKKCEEKL
+743 LSPIKKCNEKL

-976 GAAVSIPAKVAYN
+976 GAAVSIPAEVAYD
-989 EDNVILDNAA
+989 EDNVTLYRAA

-1058 LANVNGTS
+1058 IANVDGTS
-1066 INTNDCTDRLILR
+1066 VNTNDCTDRLILR

-1152 KNVVDFFNSI
+1152 KNVVDFVNSI